1 MKQEDIKYYTF
12 NDVVNIALQKTNLK
26 QNKKDI
32 PGDAEFSL
40 NVISD
45 LTYSNIWNSF
55 IKWCIDQTELG
66 YLVNIFSFGN
76 MFYVSEKQNEGISV
90 KMTDF
95 FLREHNLRWNEAKST
110 YESLYRIKYENAQPQ
125 TEKLNYIV
133 ISTELNTKKIL
144 VQNGLNNLF
153 NSIGYLLENTSNC
166 LIDLGILGQFSC
178 NNRLVYQIPSKLKND
193 SISNKKTTIKSL
205 IDRTQKVQ
213 NKEEEKIE
221 TIDNLEENKEKETEE
236 LKEKIE
242 NDINQA
248 EKSDKAKNLIGYEGD
263 GLTEQEKLEIMN
275 AKQVIKDTLKPNNLN
290 KSSSEFKKLM
300 NEGEEQK
307 IQLENDY
314 YTDQIVASIN
324 KKKLPPV
331 KTKKI
336 IHIPMKE
343 EKWNLID
350 MFHAD
355 FKVVRVQKAKANPVL
370 FNVYSNTKAAPFTA
384 EKTQIPIAH
393 RIGSFYSLSLQNF
406 IIDKTTKSIKRLTDD
421 YFFKYRNTKFDEPA
435 TEMEEYIYIIKH
447 DNISAEKIEL
457 KKEAYKRYQNFIL
470 NSISD
475 DYIAVMKGDWL
486 FEIIKMINRVYLMKQ
501 YDILVNTSFR
511 EMTQDYKRAM
521 KTSILDYILKHPEQK
536 EKLNIPIS
544 FRRIKEYAE
553 EQVQRPSD
561 GDYDWK
567 MNWNKNKIS
576 ISNNLYIMCENATKI
591 MNYFATKLTSTS
603 YINLSDVTGDNWPT
617 VKLAKFS
624 ENQKNQIEEEKN
636 LVNEEWRK
644 YVENILKENKIYK
657 DQLII
662 YFKSISGLMSSEL
675 RKLIIGSIHQYYVF
689 IKQFKQEKY
698 ITAKEIFDSQFNPNT
713 IFQKSFIEVE
723 LKEHPSGEK
732 FTFSDELTD
741 LHTTLTDII
750 KEIIECS
757 KGVERPDNM
766 FIKNAE
772 KHSNLWEVPFEDQEV
787 TEMYNEIDSIINE
800 NLEVIAQVTDLYKP
814 FEFVM
819 KEKEEI
825 EKFIAGSPK
834 REDFKKRIQTYEEKR
849 ELLNTMPNFLYMNLI
864 KINCSELNSTIRKKI
879 EGFIYDCLKN
889 ILNTNILL
897 KSKNLGEGCEKI
909 LNDLKSSVN
918 TVKAL
923 YELENKAETNRTETI
938 PQLLNDYEDF
948 LDWVFFYLSYDTY
961 KVLEQAKDNVN
972 SFEQSIKACHD
983 SFIQI
988 EISMKSLTEVLEN
1001 QKKKFTA
1008 ELDEERAK
1016 LMEDI
1021 TKLKAEVDED
1031 REEIKNKIY
1040 GDDSTKFLDE
1050 IEKKNE
1056 WALTCQARL
1065 KEVVEKEGYLGN
1077 AFTTEDER
1085 VEQCLNDLAPMI
1097 KYFTFINKYKVVY
1110 KKQREDL
1117 LWQINFDELDEF
1129 YNQYDLF
1136 DISMHKI
1143 PTFKERIYKAKVEF
1157 ESFKLTVELARLLFP
1172 LVEIFQEEGVEERE
1186 IFSDNKIY
1194 CAEMAKFFPPNFIKE
1209 DDEDAQAAFEN
1220 LKFFDI
1226 QKFNKTL
1233 EKSKNEIEKLVEEWK
1248 IIHNMHDIEPK
1259 IVAEIDI
1266 EFVGDKYNKKEFPII
1281 NHESFE
1287 KVLKALETNIN
1298 LVDEKLKELEEPK
1311 DEIIVVKTFKEIKE
1325 MMNDMNKIIKELK
1338 NAQMNLEK
1346 LMDQNADIKKK
1357 PESFVLLKQ
1366 AEKQFRGLM
1375 EILTAKKMKIKS
1387 VYFEKDKFSNNIKEL
1402 ERLFGDI
1409 RRNLNDI

>member
-1 MKQEDIKYYTF
+1 MKQENTKFYTF
-12 NDVVNIALQKTNLK
+12 KDVVNTALQKSSTI
-26 QNKKDI
+26 QNKKDV
-32 PGDAEFSL
+32 PGDVEFSL

-55 IKWCIDQTELG
+55 TKWCIDQTELG
-66 YLVNIFSFGN
+66 YIVNIFSFGN

-90 KMTDF
+90 KLTDF
-95 FLREHNLRWNEAKST
+95 FLREHNLKWDETKST
-110 YESLYRIKYENAQPQ
+110 YESLYRNKYENTKPQ
-125 TEKLNYIV
+125 TEKLNYIY
-133 ISTELNTKKIL
+133 ISTNLNTKKIL

-153 NSIGYLLENTSNC
+153 NSIGFLFESTPNC
-166 LIDLGILGQFSC
+166 LLDLGNLGQFIC
-178 NNRLVYQIPSKLKND
+178 NNRVVYQVPSKLKGD
-193 SISNKKTTIKSL
+193 SVSNKKTTIKSL
-205 IDRTQKVQ
+205 IDRTHKGAIEEQKR
-213 NKEEEKIE
+213 NDSFH
-221 TIDNLEENKEKETEE
+221 DNELETEE

-242 NDINQA
+242 
-248 EKSDKAKNLIGYEGD
+248 KSIDLVNKEDKGKNLLQEE
-263 GLTEQEKLEIMN
+263 GLTDKEKLEIKN
-275 AKQVIKDTLKPNNLN
+275 AKSVVNEMIGNINRTNNKVLIY
-290 KSSSEFKKLM
+290 E
-300 NEGEEQK
+300 EEQK
-307 IQLENDY
+307 VALEEIEH
-314 YTDQIVASIN
+314 YTGTK
-324 KKKLPPV
+324 KKKLPPLRA
-331 KTKKI
+331 KRI
-336 IHIPMKE
+336 INIPMKE
-343 EKWNLID
+343 ERWNLKD

-355 FKVVRVQKAKANPVL
+355 FKVVRIQKAKANPVL

-406 IIDKTTKSIKRLTDD
+406 IIDKTNKSIKRLTDD
-421 YFFKYRNTKFDEPA
+421 YFFKYRNTKFEELA
-435 TEMEEYIYIIKH
+435 NEEEEYLYIIKRG
-447 DNISAEKIEL
+447 NINPEKIEL
-457 KKEAYKRYQNFIL
+457 KKEAHKRYQNFIM
-470 NSISD
+470 NSINE
-475 DYIAVMKGDWL
+475 DYIAAMKGDWL
-486 FEIIKMINRVYLMKQ
+486 VEIIKLINRVYLMKQ
-501 YDILVNTSFR
+501 YDILVNTSFG
-511 EMTQDYKRAM
+511 EMFQDYKRAM

-536 EKLNIPIS
+536 EKLNIQTS

-553 EQVQRPSD
+553 EKVTRPSD
-561 GDYDWK
+561 NDYDWK

-576 ISNNLYIMCENATKI
+576 ISNNLYIMCENATLI
-591 MNYFATKLTSTS
+591 MNYFSKYLANTS
-603 YINLSDVTGDNWPT
+603 YINLTDVIGDTWPT
-617 VKLAKFS
+617 VKLVKFS

-636 LVNEEWRK
+636 LVNEKWK
-644 YVENILKENKIYK
+644 KFVENVLKENKIYK

-675 RKLIIGSIHQYYVF
+675 RKLIIGSIQQYHEF
-689 IKQFKQEKY
+689 IKQFKQDKY
-698 ITAKEIFDSQFNPNT
+698 LTAKEIFDSQFNPET

-723 LKEHPSGEK
+723 LKESSTGDK
-732 FTFSDELTD
+732 FTFSDELTE
-741 LHTTLTDII
+741 LHTTLTNVI
-750 KEIIECS
+750 KDIIECS

-787 TEMYNEIDSIINE
+787 TEMFNEIDTIIGE
-800 NLEVIAQVTDLYKP
+800 NLEVIAQVTDLYQP

-825 EKFIAGSPK
+825 EKFIAASPK
-834 REDFKKRIQTYEEKR
+834 REDFKKRIQTYEEKKK
-849 ELLNTMPNFLYMNLI
+849 LLDTMPNFLYMNLI
-864 KINCSELNSTIRKKI
+864 KINCSELNNTIRKKI
-879 EGFIYDCLKN
+879 ESFIYDCLKS
-889 ILNTNILL
+889 ILNTNILA
-897 KSKNLGEGCEKI
+897 KSKSLGEGCEKI

-923 YELENKAETNRTETI
+923 YDLENKAETNRTETI

-972 SFEQSIKACHD
+972 SFEQSIKQCHD

-988 EISMKSLTEVLEN
+988 EMSMKSLTEVLEN

-1008 ELDEERAK
+1008 DLDEERAK

-1110 KKQREDL
+1110 KKDREDL
-1117 LWQINFDELDEF
+1117 LWQINFENLDEF

-1143 PTFKERIYKAKVEF
+1143 PTFKERINKAKLEF
-1157 ESFKLTVELARLLFP
+1157 ESFKLTVELAKIIFP
-1172 LVEIFQEEGVEERE
+1172 LVEIFQEEGVDEKE
-1186 IFSDNKIY
+1186 IYSDNKIY
-1194 CAEMAKFFPPNFIKE
+1194 CAEMAKYFPPKFIKE

-1226 QKFNKTL
+1226 QKYSKSL
-1233 EKSKNEIEKLVEEWK
+1233 EKNRAEMEKLVEEWK
-1248 IIHNMHDIEPK
+1248 IIHNMHDIEPQ
-1259 IVAEIDI
+1259 IVSEIDI
-1266 EFVGDKYNKKEFPII
+1266 EFVPDKYNKKEYPII
-1281 NHESFE
+1281 NHDSFE
-1287 KVLKALETNIN
+1287 NILKALDTNIN
-1298 LVDEKLKELEEPK
+1298 LVDKKLTELEEPK

-1325 MMNDMNKIIKELK
+1325 MMNDMYKIIKELK
-1338 NAQMNLEK
+1338 EVQFNLEK
-1346 LMDQNADIKKK
+1346 LMDQGAEIKKK

-1375 EILTAKKMKIKS
+1375 DILNAKKMKIKS
-1387 VYFEKDKFSNNIKEL
+1387 VYFEKDKFNNNLKEL
-1402 ERLFGDI
+1402 EKLFADI
-1409 RRNLNDI
+1409 KRNMTDL

>member
-1 MKQEDIKYYTF
+1 MKQENIKYYTF
-12 NDVVNIALQKTNLK
+12 KDVVNTALQKTTIL
-26 QNKKDI
+26 QNKKDV
-32 PGDAEFSL
+32 PGDVEFSL

-55 IKWCIDQTELG
+55 IKWCTDQTELG
-66 YLVNIFSFGN
+66 FVVNIFSFGN

-90 KMTDF
+90 KLTDF
-95 FLREHNLRWNEAKST
+95 FLREHNLKWDETKST
-110 YESLYRIKYENAQPQ
+110 YESLYRNKYENTKPQ
-125 TEKLNYIV
+125 VEKLNYIY
-133 ISTELNTKKIL
+133 ISTNLNTKKIL

-153 NSIGYLLENTSNC
+153 NSIGYLLESTPSC
-166 LIDLGILGQFSC
+166 LLDLGNLGQFLC
-178 NNRLVYQIPSKLKND
+178 NNRVVFQVPSKIKSD
-193 SISNKKTTIKSL
+193 SVSNKKTTIKSL
-205 IDRTQKVQ
+205 IDRTQKGLS
-213 NKEEEKIE
+213 KEERKQNEYY
-221 TIDNLEENKEKETEE
+221 TENEMDYNQKETEE

-242 NDINQA
+242 KSIDLISKEDRGKNLIGTQEEGLT
-248 EKSDKAKNLIGYEGD
+248 EKEKLEIRNAKNLIKELTGGD
-263 GLTEQEKLEIMN
+263 
-275 AKQVIKDTLKPNNLN
+275 IKSHN
-290 KSSSEFKKLM
+290 KYS
-300 NEGEEQK
+300 GREEQK
-307 IQLENDY
+307 IPTEDEY
-314 YTDQIVASIN
+314 YQEHLSVIN
-324 KKKLPPV
+324 KKKLPPLKAKRIV
-331 KTKKI
+331 N
-336 IHIPMKE
+336 IPMRE
-343 EKWNLID
+343 ERWNLID
-350 MFHAD
+350 MFHSD
-355 FKVVRVQKAKANPVL
+355 FKVVRILKAKANPVL

-406 IIDKTTKSIKRLTDD
+406 IIDKTNKSIKRLTDD
-421 YFFKYRNTKFDEPA
+421 YFFKYRNTKFEELA
-435 TEMEEYIYIIKH
+435 TEDEEYLYVIKRG
-447 DNISAEKIEL
+447 NINPEKIEL
-457 KKEAYKRYQNFIL
+457 KKEAHKRYQNFIM
-470 NSISD
+470 NSINE
-475 DYIAVMKGDWL
+475 DYIATMKGNWL
-486 FEIIKMINRVYLMKQ
+486 VEIIKLINRLYLMKE
-501 YDILVNTSFR
+501 YEILVNTSFT
-511 EMTQDYKRAM
+511 EMFQDYKKAM

-536 EKLNIPIS
+536 EKLNIQTS
-544 FRRIKEYAE
+544 FRKIKEYAE
-553 EQVQRPSD
+553 EKVTRPSD
-561 GDYDWK
+561 NDYDWK

-576 ISNNLYIMCENATKI
+576 ISNNLYIMCENATLI
-591 MNYFATKLTSTS
+591 MNYFSTFLANTS

-617 VKLAKFS
+617 IKLLKFS

-636 LVNEEWRK
+636 LVNEKWKK

-675 RKLIIGSIHQYYVF
+675 RKLIIGSIHQYYEF
-689 IKQFKQEKY
+689 IKQFKQDKY
-698 ITAKEIFDSQFNPNT
+698 LTAKEIFDSQFNPDT

-723 LKEHPSGEK
+723 LKESQNGEK
-732 FTFSDELTD
+732 FAFSDELTE
-741 LHTTLTDII
+741 LHTALTNVI
-750 KEIIECS
+750 KDIIECS

-787 TEMYNEIDSIINE
+787 TEMFNEIDTIIGE
-800 NLEVIAQVTDLYKP
+800 NLEVISQVTDLYQP

-825 EKFIAGSPK
+825 EKFIESNPK
-834 REDFKKRIQTYEEKR
+834 REDFKKRIQTYEEKK
-849 ELLNTMPNFLYMNLI
+849 LLLDTMPNFLYMNLI
-864 KINCSELNSTIRKKI
+864 KINCSELNNTIRKKI
-879 EGFIYDCLKN
+879 EGFIYDCLKS

-988 EISMKSLTEVLEN
+988 EMSMKSLTEVLEN

-1008 ELDEERAK
+1008 ELDEERTR

-1056 WALTCQARL
+1056 WALTLQARL

-1097 KYFTFINKYKVVY
+1097 KYFNFINKYKTVY
-1110 KKQREDL
+1110 KKEREDL
-1117 LWQINFDELDEF
+1117 LWQINFEDLDEF

-1143 PTFKERIYKAKVEF
+1143 PTFKERIYKAKLEF
-1157 ESFKLTVELARLLFP
+1157 ESFKLTVELAKIIFP
-1172 LVEIFQEEGVEERE
+1172 LVEIFQEEGVEEKE

-1194 CAEMAKFFPPNFIKE
+1194 CNEMAKYFPVNFIRE
-1209 DDEDAQAAFEN
+1209 EDEDAQAAFEN

-1226 QKFNKTL
+1226 QKFSKSL
-1233 EKSKNEIEKLVEEWK
+1233 EKSRPEMEKLIEEWK
-1248 IIHNMHDIEPK
+1248 IIHNMHDIEPQ
-1259 IVAEIDI
+1259 IVSEIDI
-1266 EFVGDKYNKKEFPII
+1266 EFVPDKYNKKEYPII

-1287 KVLKALETNIN
+1287 NILKALDTNIN
-1298 LVDEKLKELEEPK
+1298 LVDKKLSELEEPK

-1325 MMNDMNKIIKELK
+1325 MMNDMNKIIIELK
-1338 NAQMNLEK
+1338 EVQLNLEK
-1346 LMDQNADIKKK
+1346 LMDQNAEIKKK

-1366 AEKQFRGLM
+1366 AEKQYRGLM
-1375 EILTAKKMKIKS
+1375 DILSAKKMKIKS
-1387 VYFEKDKFSNNIKEL
+1387 VYFEKDKFVNNLKEL
-1402 ERLFGDI
+1402 EKLFGDI
-1409 RRNLNDI
+1409 KRNLNDL

>member
-1 MKQEDIKYYTF
+1 MKQENIKYYTF
-12 NDVVNIALQKTNLK
+12 KDVVNTALQKTSIL
-26 QNKKDI
+26 QSKKDV
-32 PGDAEFSL
+32 PGDVEFSL

-55 IKWCIDQTELG
+55 IKWCTDQTELG
-66 YLVNIFSFGN
+66 FVVNIFSFGN

-90 KMTDF
+90 KLTDF
-95 FLREHNLRWNEAKST
+95 FLREHNLKWDETKST
-110 YESLYRIKYENAQPQ
+110 YESLYRNKYENTKPQ
-125 TEKLNYIV
+125 VEKLNYIY
-133 ISTELNTKKIL
+133 ISTNLNTKKIL

-153 NSIGYLLENTSNC
+153 NSIGYLLESTPSC
-166 LIDLGILGQFSC
+166 LLDLGNLGQFLC
-178 NNRLVYQIPSKLKND
+178 NNRVVFQVPSKIKSD
-193 SISNKKTTIKSL
+193 SVSNKKTTIKSL
-205 IDRTQKVQ
+205 IDRTQKGLS
-213 NKEEEKIE
+213 KEERKQNEYY
-221 TIDNLEENKEKETEE
+221 TENEMDYNQKETEE

-242 NDINQA
+242 KSIDLISKEDRGKNLIGTQEEGLT
-248 EKSDKAKNLIGYEGD
+248 EKEKLEIRNAKNLIKELTGGD
-263 GLTEQEKLEIMN
+263 
-275 AKQVIKDTLKPNNLN
+275 IKSHN
-290 KSSSEFKKLM
+290 KYS
-300 NEGEEQK
+300 GREEQK
-307 IQLENDY
+307 IPTEDEY
-314 YTDQIVASIN
+314 YQGHLSVIN
-324 KKKLPPV
+324 KKKLPPLKAKRIV
-331 KTKKI
+331 N
-336 IHIPMKE
+336 IPMRE
-343 EKWNLID
+343 ERWNLID
-350 MFHAD
+350 MFHSD
-355 FKVVRVQKAKANPVL
+355 FKVVRILKAKANPVL

-406 IIDKTTKSIKRLTDD
+406 IIDKTNKSIKRLTDD
-421 YFFKYRNTKFDEPA
+421 YFFKYRNTKFEELA
-435 TEMEEYIYIIKH
+435 TEDEEYLYVIKRG
-447 DNISAEKIEL
+447 NINPEKIEL
-457 KKEAYKRYQNFIL
+457 KKEAHKRYQNFIM
-470 NSISD
+470 NSINE
-475 DYIAVMKGDWL
+475 DYIATMKGNWL
-486 FEIIKMINRVYLMKQ
+486 VEIIKLINRLYLMKE
-501 YDILVNTSFR
+501 YEILVNSSFT
-511 EMTQDYKRAM
+511 EMFQDYKKAM

-536 EKLNIPIS
+536 EKLNIQTS
-544 FRRIKEYAE
+544 FRKIKEYAE
-553 EQVQRPSD
+553 EKVTRPSD
-561 GDYDWK
+561 NDYDWK

-576 ISNNLYIMCENATKI
+576 ISNNLYIMCENATLI
-591 MNYFATKLTSTS
+591 MNYFSTFLANTS

-617 VKLAKFS
+617 IKLLKFS

-636 LVNEEWRK
+636 LVNEKWKK

-675 RKLIIGSIHQYYVF
+675 RKLIIGSIHQYYEF
-689 IKQFKQEKY
+689 IKQFKQDKY
-698 ITAKEIFDSQFNPNT
+698 LTAKEIFDSQFNPDT

-723 LKEHPSGEK
+723 LKESQNGEK
-732 FTFSDELTD
+732 FAFSDELTE
-741 LHTTLTDII
+741 LHTALTNVI
-750 KEIIECS
+750 KDIIECS

-787 TEMYNEIDSIINE
+787 TEMFNEIDTIIGE
-800 NLEVIAQVTDLYKP
+800 NLEVISQVTDLYQP

-825 EKFIAGSPK
+825 EKFIESNPK
-834 REDFKKRIQTYEEKR
+834 REDFKKRIQTYEEKK
-849 ELLNTMPNFLYMNLI
+849 LLLDTMPNFLYMNLI
-864 KINCSELNSTIRKKI
+864 KINCSELNNTIRKKI
-879 EGFIYDCLKN
+879 EGFIYDCLKS

-988 EISMKSLTEVLEN
+988 EMSMKSLTEVLEN

-1008 ELDEERAK
+1008 ELDEERTR

-1056 WALTCQARL
+1056 WALTLQARL

-1097 KYFTFINKYKVVY
+1097 KYFNFINKYKTVY
-1110 KKQREDL
+1110 KKEREDL
-1117 LWQINFDELDEF
+1117 LWQINFEDLDEF

-1143 PTFKERIYKAKVEF
+1143 PTFKERIYKAKLEF
-1157 ESFKLTVELARLLFP
+1157 ESFKLTVELAKIIFP
-1172 LVEIFQEEGVEERE
+1172 LVEIFQEEGVEEKE

-1194 CAEMAKFFPPNFIKE
+1194 CNEMAKYFPVNFIRE
-1209 DDEDAQAAFEN
+1209 EDEDAQAAFEN

-1226 QKFNKTL
+1226 QKFSKSL
-1233 EKSKNEIEKLVEEWK
+1233 EKSRPEMEKLIEEWK
-1248 IIHNMHDIEPK
+1248 IIHNMHDIEPQ
-1259 IVAEIDI
+1259 IVSEIDI
-1266 EFVGDKYNKKEFPII
+1266 EFVPDKYNKKEYPII

-1287 KVLKALETNIN
+1287 NILKALDTNIN
-1298 LVDEKLKELEEPK
+1298 LVDKKLSELEEPK

-1325 MMNDMNKIIKELK
+1325 MMNDMNKIIIELK
-1338 NAQMNLEK
+1338 EVQLNLEK
-1346 LMDQNADIKKK
+1346 LMDQNAEIKKK

-1366 AEKQFRGLM
+1366 AEKQYRGLM
-1375 EILTAKKMKIKS
+1375 DILSAKKMKIKS
-1387 VYFEKDKFSNNIKEL
+1387 VYFEKDKFVNNLKEL
-1402 ERLFGDI
+1402 EKLFGDI
-1409 RRNLNDI
+1409 KRNLNDL

>member
-1 MKQEDIKYYTF
+1 MKQENIKYYTF
-12 NDVVNIALQKTNLK
+12 KDVVNTALQKTSIL
-26 QNKKDI
+26 QNKKDV
-32 PGDAEFSL
+32 PGDVEFSL

-55 IKWCIDQTELG
+55 IKWCTDQTELG
-66 YLVNIFSFGN
+66 FVVNIFSFGN

-90 KMTDF
+90 KLTDF
-95 FLREHNLRWNEAKST
+95 FLREHNLKWDETKST
-110 YESLYRIKYENAQPQ
+110 YESLYRNKYENTKPQ
-125 TEKLNYIV
+125 VEKLNYIY
-133 ISTELNTKKIL
+133 ISTNLNTKKIL

-153 NSIGYLLENTSNC
+153 NSIGYLLESTPSC
-166 LIDLGILGQFSC
+166 LLDLGNLGQFLC
-178 NNRLVYQIPSKLKND
+178 NNRVVFQVPSKIKSD
-193 SISNKKTTIKSL
+193 SVSNKKTTIKSL
-205 IDRTQKVQ
+205 IDRTQKGLS
-213 NKEEEKIE
+213 KEERKQNEYY
-221 TIDNLEENKEKETEE
+221 TENEMDYNQKETEE

-242 NDINQA
+242 KSIDLISKEDRGKNLIGTQEEGLT
-248 EKSDKAKNLIGYEGD
+248 EKEKLEIRNAKNLIKELTGGD
-263 GLTEQEKLEIMN
+263 
-275 AKQVIKDTLKPNNLN
+275 IKSHN
-290 KSSSEFKKLM
+290 KYS
-300 NEGEEQK
+300 GREEQK
-307 IQLENDY
+307 IPTEDEY
-314 YTDQIVASIN
+314 YQEHLSVTN
-324 KKKLPPV
+324 KKKLPPLKAKRIV
-331 KTKKI
+331 N
-336 IHIPMKE
+336 IPMRE
-343 EKWNLID
+343 ERWNLID
-350 MFHAD
+350 MFHSD
-355 FKVVRVQKAKANPVL
+355 FKVVRILKAKANPVL

-406 IIDKTTKSIKRLTDD
+406 IIDKTNKSIKRLTDD
-421 YFFKYRNTKFDEPA
+421 YFFKYRNTKFEELA
-435 TEMEEYIYIIKH
+435 TEDEEYLYVIKRG
-447 DNISAEKIEL
+447 NINPEKIEL
-457 KKEAYKRYQNFIL
+457 KKEAHKRYQNFIM
-470 NSISD
+470 NSINE
-475 DYIAVMKGDWL
+475 DYIATMKGNWL
-486 FEIIKMINRVYLMKQ
+486 VEIIKLINRLYLMKE
-501 YDILVNTSFR
+501 YEILVNSSFT
-511 EMTQDYKRAM
+511 EMFQDYKKAM

-536 EKLNIPIS
+536 EKLNIQTS
-544 FRRIKEYAE
+544 FRKIKEYAE
-553 EQVQRPSD
+553 EKVTRPSD
-561 GDYDWK
+561 NDYDWK

-576 ISNNLYIMCENATKI
+576 ISNNLYIMCENATLI
-591 MNYFATKLTSTS
+591 MNYFSTFLANTS

-617 VKLAKFS
+617 IKLLKFS

-636 LVNEEWRK
+636 LVNEKWKK

-675 RKLIIGSIHQYYVF
+675 RKLIIGSIHQYYEF
-689 IKQFKQEKY
+689 IKQFKQDKY
-698 ITAKEIFDSQFNPNT
+698 LTAKEIFDSQFNPDT

-723 LKEHPSGEK
+723 LKESQNGEK
-732 FTFSDELTD
+732 FAFSDELTE
-741 LHTTLTDII
+741 LHTALTNVI
-750 KEIIECS
+750 KDIIECS

-787 TEMYNEIDSIINE
+787 TEMFNEIDTIIGE
-800 NLEVIAQVTDLYKP
+800 NLEVISQVTDLYQP

-825 EKFIAGSPK
+825 EKFIESNPK
-834 REDFKKRIQTYEEKR
+834 REDFKKRIQTYEEKK
-849 ELLNTMPNFLYMNLI
+849 LLLDTMPNFLYMNLI
-864 KINCSELNSTIRKKI
+864 KINCSELNNTIRKKI
-879 EGFIYDCLKN
+879 EGFIYDCLKS

-988 EISMKSLTEVLEN
+988 EMSMKSLTEVLEN

-1008 ELDEERAK
+1008 ELDEERTR

-1056 WALTCQARL
+1056 WALTLQARL

-1097 KYFTFINKYKVVY
+1097 KYFNFINKYKTVY
-1110 KKQREDL
+1110 KKEREDL
-1117 LWQINFDELDEF
+1117 LWQINFEDLDEF

-1143 PTFKERIYKAKVEF
+1143 PTFKERIYKAKLEF
-1157 ESFKLTVELARLLFP
+1157 ESFKLTVELAKIIFP
-1172 LVEIFQEEGVEERE
+1172 LVEIFQEEGVEEKE

-1194 CAEMAKFFPPNFIKE
+1194 CNEMAKYFPVNFIRE
-1209 DDEDAQAAFEN
+1209 EDEDAQAAFEN

-1226 QKFNKTL
+1226 QKYSKSL
-1233 EKSKNEIEKLVEEWK
+1233 EKSRPEMEKLIEEWK
-1248 IIHNMHDIEPK
+1248 IIHNMHDIEPQ
-1259 IVAEIDI
+1259 IVSEIDI
-1266 EFVGDKYNKKEFPII
+1266 EFVPDKYNKKEYPII

-1287 KVLKALETNIN
+1287 NILKALDTNIN
-1298 LVDEKLKELEEPK
+1298 LVDKKLSELEEPK

-1325 MMNDMNKIIKELK
+1325 MMNDMNKIIIELK
-1338 NAQMNLEK
+1338 EVQLNLEK
-1346 LMDQNADIKKK
+1346 LMDQNAEIKKK

-1366 AEKQFRGLM
+1366 AEKQYRGLM
-1375 EILTAKKMKIKS
+1375 DILSVKKMKIKS
-1387 VYFEKDKFSNNIKEL
+1387 VYFEKDKFVNNLKEL
-1402 ERLFGDI
+1402 EKLFGDI
-1409 RRNLNDI
+1409 KRNLNDL

>member
-1 MKQEDIKYYTF
+1 MKQENIKYYTF
-12 NDVVNIALQKTNLK
+12 KDVVNTALQKTSIL
-26 QNKKDI
+26 QSKKDV
-32 PGDAEFSL
+32 PGDVEFSL

-55 IKWCIDQTELG
+55 IKWCTDQTELG
-66 YLVNIFSFGN
+66 FVVNIFSFGN

-90 KMTDF
+90 KLTDF
-95 FLREHNLRWNEAKST
+95 FLREHNLKWDETKST
-110 YESLYRIKYENAQPQ
+110 YESLYRNKYENTKPQ
-125 TEKLNYIV
+125 VEKLNYIY
-133 ISTELNTKKIL
+133 ISTNLNTKKIL

-153 NSIGYLLENTSNC
+153 NSIGYLLESTPSC
-166 LIDLGILGQFSC
+166 LLDLGNLGQFLC
-178 NNRLVYQIPSKLKND
+178 NNRVVFQVPSKIKSD
-193 SISNKKTTIKSL
+193 SVSNKKTTIKSL
-205 IDRTQKVQ
+205 IDRTQKGLS
-213 NKEEEKIE
+213 KEERKQNEYY
-221 TIDNLEENKEKETEE
+221 TENEMDYNQKETEE

-242 NDINQA
+242 KSIDLISKEDRGKNLIGTQEEGLT
-248 EKSDKAKNLIGYEGD
+248 EKEKLEIRNAKNLIKELTGGD
-263 GLTEQEKLEIMN
+263 
-275 AKQVIKDTLKPNNLN
+275 IKSHN
-290 KSSSEFKKLM
+290 KYS
-300 NEGEEQK
+300 GREEQK
-307 IQLENDY
+307 IPTEDEY
-314 YTDQIVASIN
+314 YQEHLSVIN
-324 KKKLPPV
+324 KKKLPPLKAKRIV
-331 KTKKI
+331 N
-336 IHIPMKE
+336 IPMRE
-343 EKWNLID
+343 ERWNLID
-350 MFHAD
+350 MFHSD
-355 FKVVRVQKAKANPVL
+355 FKVVRILKAKANPVL

-406 IIDKTTKSIKRLTDD
+406 IIDKTNKSIKRLTDD
-421 YFFKYRNTKFDEPA
+421 YFFKYRNTKFEELA
-435 TEMEEYIYIIKH
+435 TEDEEYLYVIKRG
-447 DNISAEKIEL
+447 NINPEKIEL
-457 KKEAYKRYQNFIL
+457 KKEAHKRYQNFIM
-470 NSISD
+470 NSINE
-475 DYIAVMKGDWL
+475 DYIATMKGNWL
-486 FEIIKMINRVYLMKQ
+486 VEIIKLINRLYLMKE
-501 YDILVNTSFR
+501 YEILVNTSFT
-511 EMTQDYKRAM
+511 EMFQDYKKAM

-536 EKLNIPIS
+536 EKLNIQTS
-544 FRRIKEYAE
+544 FRKIKEYAE
-553 EQVQRPSD
+553 EKVTRPSD
-561 GDYDWK
+561 NDYDWK

-576 ISNNLYIMCENATKI
+576 ISNNLYIMCENATLI
-591 MNYFATKLTSTS
+591 MNYFSTFLANTS

-617 VKLAKFS
+617 IKLLKFS

-636 LVNEEWRK
+636 LVNEKWKK

-675 RKLIIGSIHQYYVF
+675 RKLIIGSIHQYYEF
-689 IKQFKQEKY
+689 IKQFKQDKY
-698 ITAKEIFDSQFNPNT
+698 LTAKEIFDSQFNPDT

-723 LKEHPSGEK
+723 LKESQNGEK
-732 FTFSDELTD
+732 FAFSDELTE
-741 LHTTLTDII
+741 LHTALTNVI
-750 KEIIECS
+750 KDIIECS

-787 TEMYNEIDSIINE
+787 TEMFNEIDTIIGE
-800 NLEVIAQVTDLYKP
+800 NLEVISQVTDLYQP

-825 EKFIAGSPK
+825 EKFIESNPK
-834 REDFKKRIQTYEEKR
+834 REDFKKRIQTYEEKK
-849 ELLNTMPNFLYMNLI
+849 LLLDTMPNFLYMNLI
-864 KINCSELNSTIRKKI
+864 KINCSELNNTIRKKI
-879 EGFIYDCLKN
+879 EGFIYDCLKS

-988 EISMKSLTEVLEN
+988 EMSMKSLTEVLEN

-1008 ELDEERAK
+1008 ELDEERTR

-1056 WALTCQARL
+1056 WALTLQARL

-1097 KYFTFINKYKVVY
+1097 KYFNFINKYKTVY
-1110 KKQREDL
+1110 KKEREDL
-1117 LWQINFDELDEF
+1117 LWQINFEDLDEF

-1143 PTFKERIYKAKVEF
+1143 PTFKERIYKAKLEF
-1157 ESFKLTVELARLLFP
+1157 ESFKLTVELAKIIFP
-1172 LVEIFQEEGVEERE
+1172 LVEIFQEEGVEEKE

-1194 CAEMAKFFPPNFIKE
+1194 CNEMAKYFPVNFIRE
-1209 DDEDAQAAFEN
+1209 EDEDAQAAFEN

-1226 QKFNKTL
+1226 QKFSKSL
-1233 EKSKNEIEKLVEEWK
+1233 EKSRPEMEKLIEEWK
-1248 IIHNMHDIEPK
+1248 IIHNMHDIEPQ
-1259 IVAEIDI
+1259 IVSEIDI
-1266 EFVGDKYNKKEFPII
+1266 EFVPDKYNKKEYPII

-1287 KVLKALETNIN
+1287 NILKALDTNIN
-1298 LVDEKLKELEEPK
+1298 LVDKKLSELEEPK

-1325 MMNDMNKIIKELK
+1325 MMNDMNKIIIELK
-1338 NAQMNLEK
+1338 EVQLNLEK
-1346 LMDQNADIKKK
+1346 LMDQNAEIKKK

-1366 AEKQFRGLM
+1366 AEKQYRGLM
-1375 EILTAKKMKIKS
+1375 DILSAKKMKIKS
-1387 VYFEKDKFSNNIKEL
+1387 VYFEKDKFVNNLKEL
-1402 ERLFGDI
+1402 EKLFGDI
-1409 RRNLNDI
+1409 KRNLNDL

>member
-1 MKQEDIKYYTF
+1 MKQENIKYYTF
-12 NDVVNIALQKTNLK
+12 KDVVNTALQKTSIL
-26 QNKKDI
+26 QSKKDV
-32 PGDAEFSL
+32 PGDVEFSL

-55 IKWCIDQTELG
+55 IKWCTDQTELG
-66 YLVNIFSFGN
+66 FVVNIFSFGN

-90 KMTDF
+90 KLTDF
-95 FLREHNLRWNEAKST
+95 FLREHNLKWDETKST
-110 YESLYRIKYENAQPQ
+110 YESLYRNKYENTKPQ
-125 TEKLNYIV
+125 VEKLNYIY
-133 ISTELNTKKIL
+133 ISTNLNTKKIL

-153 NSIGYLLENTSNC
+153 NSIGYLLESTPSC
-166 LIDLGILGQFSC
+166 LLDLGNLGQFLC
-178 NNRLVYQIPSKLKND
+178 NNRVVFQVPSKIKSD
-193 SISNKKTTIKSL
+193 SVSNKKTTIKSL
-205 IDRTQKVQ
+205 IDRTQKGLS
-213 NKEEEKIE
+213 KEERKQNEYY
-221 TIDNLEENKEKETEE
+221 TENEMDYNQKETEE

-242 NDINQA
+242 KSIDLISKEDRGKNLIGTQEEGLT
-248 EKSDKAKNLIGYEGD
+248 EKEKLEIRNAKNLIKELTGGD
-263 GLTEQEKLEIMN
+263 
-275 AKQVIKDTLKPNNLN
+275 IKSHN
-290 KSSSEFKKLM
+290 KYS
-300 NEGEEQK
+300 GREEQK
-307 IQLENDY
+307 IPTEDEY
-314 YTDQIVASIN
+314 YQEHLSVTN
-324 KKKLPPV
+324 KKKLPPLKAKRIV
-331 KTKKI
+331 N
-336 IHIPMKE
+336 IPMRE
-343 EKWNLID
+343 ERWNLID
-350 MFHAD
+350 MLHSD
-355 FKVVRVQKAKANPVL
+355 FKVVRILKAKANPVL

-406 IIDKTTKSIKRLTDD
+406 IIDKTNKSIKRLTDD
-421 YFFKYRNTKFDEPA
+421 YFFKYRNTKFEELA
-435 TEMEEYIYIIKH
+435 TEDEEYLYVIKRG
-447 DNISAEKIEL
+447 NINPEKIEL
-457 KKEAYKRYQNFIL
+457 KKEAHKRYQNFIM
-470 NSISD
+470 NSINE
-475 DYIAVMKGDWL
+475 DYIATMKGNWL
-486 FEIIKMINRVYLMKQ
+486 VEIIKLINRLYLMKE
-501 YDILVNTSFR
+501 YEILVNSSFT
-511 EMTQDYKRAM
+511 EMFQDYKKAM

-536 EKLNIPIS
+536 EKLNIQTS
-544 FRRIKEYAE
+544 FRKIKEYAE
-553 EQVQRPSD
+553 EKVARPSD
-561 GDYDWK
+561 NDYDWK

-576 ISNNLYIMCENATKI
+576 ISNNLYIMCENATLI
-591 MNYFATKLTSTS
+591 MNYFSTFLANTS

-617 VKLAKFS
+617 IKLLKFS

-636 LVNEEWRK
+636 LVNEKWKK

-675 RKLIIGSIHQYYVF
+675 RKLIIGSIHQYYEF
-689 IKQFKQEKY
+689 IKQFKQDKY
-698 ITAKEIFDSQFNPNT
+698 LTAKEIFDSQFNPDT

-723 LKEHPSGEK
+723 LKESQNGEK
-732 FTFSDELTD
+732 FAFSDELTE
-741 LHTTLTDII
+741 LHTALTNVI
-750 KEIIECS
+750 KDIIECS

-787 TEMYNEIDSIINE
+787 TEMFNEIDTIIGE
-800 NLEVIAQVTDLYKP
+800 NLEVISQVTDLYQP

-825 EKFIAGSPK
+825 EKFIESNPK
-834 REDFKKRIQTYEEKR
+834 REDFKKRIQTYEEKK
-849 ELLNTMPNFLYMNLI
+849 LLLDTMPNFLYMNLI
-864 KINCSELNSTIRKKI
+864 KINCSELNNTIRKKI
-879 EGFIYDCLKN
+879 EGFIYDCLKS

-988 EISMKSLTEVLEN
+988 EMSMKSLTEVLEN

-1008 ELDEERAK
+1008 ELDEERTR

-1056 WALTCQARL
+1056 WALTLQARL

-1097 KYFTFINKYKVVY
+1097 KYFNFINKYKTVY
-1110 KKQREDL
+1110 KKEREDL
-1117 LWQINFDELDEF
+1117 LWQINFEDLDEF

-1143 PTFKERIYKAKVEF
+1143 PTFKERIYKAKLEF
-1157 ESFKLTVELARLLFP
+1157 ESFKLTVELAKIIFP
-1172 LVEIFQEEGVEERE
+1172 LVEIFQEEGVEEKE

-1194 CAEMAKFFPPNFIKE
+1194 CNEMAKYFPVNFIRE
-1209 DDEDAQAAFEN
+1209 EDEDAQAAFEN

-1226 QKFNKTL
+1226 QKFSKSL
-1233 EKSKNEIEKLVEEWK
+1233 EKSRPEMEKLIEEWK
-1248 IIHNMHDIEPK
+1248 IIHNMHDIEPQ
-1259 IVAEIDI
+1259 IVSEIDI
-1266 EFVGDKYNKKEFPII
+1266 EFVPDKYNKKEYPII
-1281 NHESFE
+1281 NHEPFE
-1287 KVLKALETNIN
+1287 NILKALDTNIN
-1298 LVDEKLKELEEPK
+1298 LVDKKLSELEEPK

-1325 MMNDMNKIIKELK
+1325 MMNDMNKIIIELK
-1338 NAQMNLEK
+1338 EVQLNLEK
-1346 LMDQNADIKKK
+1346 LMDQNAEIKKK

-1366 AEKQFRGLM
+1366 AEKQYRGLM
-1375 EILTAKKMKIKS
+1375 DILSAKKMKIKS
-1387 VYFEKDKFSNNIKEL
+1387 VYFEKDKFVNNLKEL
-1402 ERLFGDI
+1402 EKLFGDI
-1409 RRNLNDI
+1409 KRNLNDL

>member
-1 MKQEDIKYYTF
+1 MKQENIKYYTF
-12 NDVVNIALQKTNLK
+12 KDVVNTALQKTSIL
-26 QNKKDI
+26 QNKKDV
-32 PGDAEFSL
+32 PGDVEFSL

-55 IKWCIDQTELG
+55 IKWCTDQTELG
-66 YLVNIFSFGN
+66 FVVNIFSFGN

-90 KMTDF
+90 KLTDF
-95 FLREHNLRWNEAKST
+95 FLREHNLKWDETKST
-110 YESLYRIKYENAQPQ
+110 YESLYRNKYENTKPQ
-125 TEKLNYIV
+125 VEKLNYIY
-133 ISTELNTKKIL
+133 ISTNLNTKKIL

-153 NSIGYLLENTSNC
+153 NSIGYLLESTPSC
-166 LIDLGILGQFSC
+166 LLDLGNLGQFLC
-178 NNRLVYQIPSKLKND
+178 NNRVVFQVPSKIKSD
-193 SISNKKTTIKSL
+193 SVSNKKTTIKSL
-205 IDRTQKVQ
+205 IDRTQKGLS
-213 NKEEEKIE
+213 KEERKQNEYY
-221 TIDNLEENKEKETEE
+221 TENEMDYNQKETEE

-242 NDINQA
+242 KSIDLISKEDRGKNLIGTQEEGLT
-248 EKSDKAKNLIGYEGD
+248 EKEKLEIRNAKNLIKELTGGD
-263 GLTEQEKLEIMN
+263 
-275 AKQVIKDTLKPNNLN
+275 IKSHN
-290 KSSSEFKKLM
+290 KYS
-300 NEGEEQK
+300 GREEQK
-307 IQLENDY
+307 IPTEDEY
-314 YTDQIVASIN
+314 YQEHLSVIN
-324 KKKLPPV
+324 KKKLPPLKAKRIV
-331 KTKKI
+331 N
-336 IHIPMKE
+336 IPMRE
-343 EKWNLID
+343 ERWNLID
-350 MFHAD
+350 MFHSD
-355 FKVVRVQKAKANPVL
+355 FKVVRILKAKANPVL

-406 IIDKTTKSIKRLTDD
+406 IIDKTNKSIKRLTDD
-421 YFFKYRNTKFDEPA
+421 YFFKYRNTKFEELA
-435 TEMEEYIYIIKH
+435 TEDEEYLYVIKRG
-447 DNISAEKIEL
+447 NINPEKIEL
-457 KKEAYKRYQNFIL
+457 KKEAHKRYQNFIM
-470 NSISD
+470 NSINE
-475 DYIAVMKGDWL
+475 DYIATMKGNWL
-486 FEIIKMINRVYLMKQ
+486 VEIIKLINRLYLMKE
-501 YDILVNTSFR
+501 YEILVNSSFT
-511 EMTQDYKRAM
+511 EMFQDYKKAM

-536 EKLNIPIS
+536 EKLNIQTS
-544 FRRIKEYAE
+544 FRKIKEYAE
-553 EQVQRPSD
+553 EKVTRPSD
-561 GDYDWK
+561 NDYDWK

-576 ISNNLYIMCENATKI
+576 ISNNLYIMCENATLI
-591 MNYFATKLTSTS
+591 MNYFSTFLANTS

-617 VKLAKFS
+617 IKLLKFS

-636 LVNEEWRK
+636 LVNEKWKK

-675 RKLIIGSIHQYYVF
+675 RKLIIGSIHQYYEF
-689 IKQFKQEKY
+689 IKQFKQDKY
-698 ITAKEIFDSQFNPNT
+698 LTAKEIFDSQFNPDT

-723 LKEHPSGEK
+723 LKESQNGEK
-732 FTFSDELTD
+732 FAFSDELTE
-741 LHTTLTDII
+741 LHTALTNVI
-750 KEIIECS
+750 KDIIECS

-787 TEMYNEIDSIINE
+787 TEMFNEIDTIIGE
-800 NLEVIAQVTDLYKP
+800 NLEVISQVTDLYQP

-825 EKFIAGSPK
+825 EKFIESNPK
-834 REDFKKRIQTYEEKR
+834 REDFKKRIQTYEEKK
-849 ELLNTMPNFLYMNLI
+849 LLLDTMPNFLYMNLI
-864 KINCSELNSTIRKKI
+864 KINCSELNNTIRKKI
-879 EGFIYDCLKN
+879 EGFIYDCLKS

-988 EISMKSLTEVLEN
+988 EMSMKSLTEVLEN

-1008 ELDEERAK
+1008 ELDEERTR

-1056 WALTCQARL
+1056 WALTLQARL

-1097 KYFTFINKYKVVY
+1097 KYFNFINKYKTVY
-1110 KKQREDL
+1110 KKEREDL
-1117 LWQINFDELDEF
+1117 LWQINFEDLDEF

-1143 PTFKERIYKAKVEF
+1143 PTFKERIYKAKLEF
-1157 ESFKLTVELARLLFP
+1157 ESFKLTVELAKIIFP
-1172 LVEIFQEEGVEERE
+1172 LVEIFQEEGVEEKE

-1194 CAEMAKFFPPNFIKE
+1194 CNEMAKYFPVNFIRE
-1209 DDEDAQAAFEN
+1209 EDEDAQAAFEN

-1226 QKFNKTL
+1226 QKFSKSL
-1233 EKSKNEIEKLVEEWK
+1233 EKSRPEMEKLIEEWK
-1248 IIHNMHDIEPK
+1248 IIHNMHDIEPQ
-1259 IVAEIDI
+1259 IVSEIDI
-1266 EFVGDKYNKKEFPII
+1266 EFVPDKYNKKEYPII

-1287 KVLKALETNIN
+1287 NILKALDTNIN
-1298 LVDEKLKELEEPK
+1298 LVDKKLSELEEPK

-1325 MMNDMNKIIKELK
+1325 MMNDMNKIIIELK
-1338 NAQMNLEK
+1338 EVQLNLEK
-1346 LMDQNADIKKK
+1346 LMDQNAEIKKK

-1366 AEKQFRGLM
+1366 AEKQYRGLM
-1375 EILTAKKMKIKS
+1375 DILSAKKMKIKS
-1387 VYFEKDKFSNNIKEL
+1387 VYFEKDKFVNNLKEL
-1402 ERLFGDI
+1402 EKLFGDI
-1409 RRNLNDI
+1409 KRNLNDL

>member
-1 MKQEDIKYYTF
+1 MKQENIKYYTF
-12 NDVVNIALQKTNLK
+12 KDVVNTALQKTSIL
-26 QNKKDI
+26 QSKKDV
-32 PGDAEFSL
+32 PGDVEFSL

-55 IKWCIDQTELG
+55 IKWCTDQTELG
-66 YLVNIFSFGN
+66 FVVNIFSFGN

-90 KMTDF
+90 KLTDF
-95 FLREHNLRWNEAKST
+95 FLREHNLKWDETKST
-110 YESLYRIKYENAQPQ
+110 YESLYRNKYENTKPQ
-125 TEKLNYIV
+125 VEKLNYIY
-133 ISTELNTKKIL
+133 ISTNLNTKKIL

-153 NSIGYLLENTSNC
+153 NSIGYLLESTPSC
-166 LIDLGILGQFSC
+166 LLDLGNLGQFLC
-178 NNRLVYQIPSKLKND
+178 DNRVVFQVPSKIKSD
-193 SISNKKTTIKSL
+193 SVSNKKTTIKSL
-205 IDRTQKVQ
+205 IDRTQKGLS
-213 NKEEEKIE
+213 KEERKQNEYY
-221 TIDNLEENKEKETEE
+221 TENEMDYNQKETEE

-242 NDINQA
+242 KSIDLISKEDRGKNLIGTQEEGLT
-248 EKSDKAKNLIGYEGD
+248 EKEKLEIRNAKNLIKELTGGD
-263 GLTEQEKLEIMN
+263 
-275 AKQVIKDTLKPNNLN
+275 N
-290 KSSSEFKKLM
+290 KSHNKYS
-300 NEGEEQK
+300 GREEQK
-307 IQLENDY
+307 IPTEDEY
-314 YTDQIVASIN
+314 YQEHLSVTN
-324 KKKLPPV
+324 KKKLPPLKAKRIV
-331 KTKKI
+331 N
-336 IHIPMKE
+336 IPMRE
-343 EKWNLID
+343 ERWNLID
-350 MFHAD
+350 MFHSD
-355 FKVVRVQKAKANPVL
+355 FKVVRILKAKANPVL

-406 IIDKTTKSIKRLTDD
+406 IIDKTNKSIKRLTDD
-421 YFFKYRNTKFDEPA
+421 YFFKYRNTKFEELA
-435 TEMEEYIYIIKH
+435 TEDEEYLYVIKRG
-447 DNISAEKIEL
+447 NINPEKIEL
-457 KKEAYKRYQNFIL
+457 KKEAHKRYQNFIM
-470 NSISD
+470 NSINE
-475 DYIAVMKGDWL
+475 DYIATMKGNWL
-486 FEIIKMINRVYLMKQ
+486 VEIIKLINRLYLMKE
-501 YDILVNTSFR
+501 YEILVNSSFT
-511 EMTQDYKRAM
+511 EMFQDYKKAM

-536 EKLNIPIS
+536 EKLNIQTS
-544 FRRIKEYAE
+544 FRKIKEYAE
-553 EQVQRPSD
+553 EKVTRPSD
-561 GDYDWK
+561 NDYDWK

-576 ISNNLYIMCENATKI
+576 ISNNLYIMCENATLI
-591 MNYFATKLTSTS
+591 MNYFSTFLANTS

-617 VKLAKFS
+617 IKLLKFS

-636 LVNEEWRK
+636 LVNEKWKK

-675 RKLIIGSIHQYYVF
+675 RKLIIGSIHQYYEF
-689 IKQFKQEKY
+689 IKQFKQDKY
-698 ITAKEIFDSQFNPNT
+698 LTAKEIFDSQFNPDT

-723 LKEHPSGEK
+723 LKESQNGEK
-732 FTFSDELTD
+732 FAFSDELTE
-741 LHTTLTDII
+741 LHTALTNVI
-750 KEIIECS
+750 KDIIECS

-787 TEMYNEIDSIINE
+787 TEMFNEIDTIIGE
-800 NLEVIAQVTDLYKP
+800 NLEVISQVTDLYQP

-825 EKFIAGSPK
+825 EKFIESNPK
-834 REDFKKRIQTYEEKR
+834 REDFKKRIQTYEEKK
-849 ELLNTMPNFLYMNLI
+849 LLLDTMPNFLYMNLI
-864 KINCSELNSTIRKKI
+864 KINCSELNNTIRKKI
-879 EGFIYDCLKN
+879 EGFIYDCLKS

-988 EISMKSLTEVLEN
+988 EMSMKSLTEVLEN

-1008 ELDEERAK
+1008 ELDEERTR

-1056 WALTCQARL
+1056 WALTLQARL

-1097 KYFTFINKYKVVY
+1097 KYFNFINKYKTVY
-1110 KKQREDL
+1110 KKEREDL
-1117 LWQINFDELDEF
+1117 LWQINFEDLDEF

-1143 PTFKERIYKAKVEF
+1143 PTFKERIYKAKLEF
-1157 ESFKLTVELARLLFP
+1157 ESFKLTVELAKIIFP
-1172 LVEIFQEEGVEERE
+1172 LVEIFQEEGVEEKE

-1194 CAEMAKFFPPNFIKE
+1194 CNEMAKYFPVNFIRE
-1209 DDEDAQAAFEN
+1209 EDEDAQAAFEN

-1226 QKFNKTL
+1226 QKFSKSL
-1233 EKSKNEIEKLVEEWK
+1233 EKSRPEMEKLIEEWK
-1248 IIHNMHDIEPK
+1248 IIHNMHDIEPQ
-1259 IVAEIDI
+1259 IVSEIDI
-1266 EFVGDKYNKKEFPII
+1266 EFVPDKYNKKEYPII

-1287 KVLKALETNIN
+1287 NILKALDTNIN
-1298 LVDEKLKELEEPK
+1298 LVDKKLSELEEPK

-1325 MMNDMNKIIKELK
+1325 MMNDMNKIIIELK
-1338 NAQMNLEK
+1338 EVQLNLEK
-1346 LMDQNADIKKK
+1346 LMDQNAEIKKK

-1366 AEKQFRGLM
+1366 AEKQYRGLM
-1375 EILTAKKMKIKS
+1375 DILSAKKMKIKS
-1387 VYFEKDKFSNNIKEL
+1387 VYFEKDKFVNNLKEL
-1402 ERLFGDI
+1402 EKLFGDI
-1409 RRNLNDI
+1409 KRNLNDL

>member
-1 MKQEDIKYYTF
+1 MKQENIKYYTF
-12 NDVVNIALQKTNLK
+12 KDVVNTALQKTSIL
-26 QNKKDI
+26 QSKKDV
-32 PGDAEFSL
+32 PGDVEFSL

-55 IKWCIDQTELG
+55 IKWCTDQTELG
-66 YLVNIFSFGN
+66 FVVNIFSFGN

-90 KMTDF
+90 KLTDF
-95 FLREHNLRWNEAKST
+95 FLREHNLKWDETKST
-110 YESLYRIKYENAQPQ
+110 YESLYRNKYENTKPQ
-125 TEKLNYIV
+125 VEKLNYIY
-133 ISTELNTKKIL
+133 ISTNLNTKKIL

-153 NSIGYLLENTSNC
+153 NSIGYLLESTPSC
-166 LIDLGILGQFSC
+166 LLDLGNLGQFLC
-178 NNRLVYQIPSKLKND
+178 NNRVVFQVPSKIKSD
-193 SISNKKTTIKSL
+193 SVSNKKTTIKSL
-205 IDRTQKVQ
+205 IDRTQKGLS
-213 NKEEEKIE
+213 KEERKQNEYY
-221 TIDNLEENKEKETEE
+221 TENEMDYNQKETEE

-242 NDINQA
+242 KSIDLISKEDRGKNLIGTQEEGLT
-248 EKSDKAKNLIGYEGD
+248 EKEKLEIRNAKNLIKELTGGD
-263 GLTEQEKLEIMN
+263 IN
-275 AKQVIKDTLKPNNLN
+275 IHN
-290 KSSSEFKKLM
+290 KYS
-300 NEGEEQK
+300 GREEQK
-307 IQLENDY
+307 IPTEDEY
-314 YTDQIVASIN
+314 YQEHLSVTN
-324 KKKLPPV
+324 KKKLPPLKAKRIV
-331 KTKKI
+331 N
-336 IHIPMKE
+336 IPMRE
-343 EKWNLID
+343 ERWNLID
-350 MFHAD
+350 MFHSD
-355 FKVVRVQKAKANPVL
+355 FKVVRILKAKANPVL

-406 IIDKTTKSIKRLTDD
+406 IIDKTNKSIKRLTDD
-421 YFFKYRNTKFDEPA
+421 YFFKYRNTKFEELA
-435 TEMEEYIYIIKH
+435 TEDEEYLYVIKRG
-447 DNISAEKIEL
+447 NINPEKIEL
-457 KKEAYKRYQNFIL
+457 KKEAHKRYQNFIM
-470 NSISD
+470 NSINE
-475 DYIAVMKGDWL
+475 DYIATMKGNWL
-486 FEIIKMINRVYLMKQ
+486 VEIIKLINRLYLMKE
-501 YDILVNTSFR
+501 YEILVNSSFT
-511 EMTQDYKRAM
+511 EMFQDYKKAM

-536 EKLNIPIS
+536 EKLNIQTS
-544 FRRIKEYAE
+544 FRKIKEYAE
-553 EQVQRPSD
+553 EKVTRPSD
-561 GDYDWK
+561 NDYDWK

-576 ISNNLYIMCENATKI
+576 ISNNLYIMCENATLI
-591 MNYFATKLTSTS
+591 MNYFSTFLANTS

-617 VKLAKFS
+617 IKLLKFS

-636 LVNEEWRK
+636 LVNEKWKK

-675 RKLIIGSIHQYYVF
+675 RKLIIGSIHQYYEF
-689 IKQFKQEKY
+689 IKQFKQDKY
-698 ITAKEIFDSQFNPNT
+698 LTAKEIFDSQFNPDT

-723 LKEHPSGEK
+723 LKESQNGEK
-732 FTFSDELTD
+732 FAFSDELTE
-741 LHTTLTDII
+741 LHTALTNVI
-750 KEIIECS
+750 KDIIECS

-787 TEMYNEIDSIINE
+787 TEMFNEIDTIIGE
-800 NLEVIAQVTDLYKP
+800 NLEVISQVTDLYQP

-825 EKFIAGSPK
+825 EKFIESNPK
-834 REDFKKRIQTYEEKR
+834 REDFKKRIQTYEEKK
-849 ELLNTMPNFLYMNLI
+849 LLLDTMPNFLYMNLI
-864 KINCSELNSTIRKKI
+864 KINCSELNNTIRKKI
-879 EGFIYDCLKN
+879 EGFIYDCLKS

-988 EISMKSLTEVLEN
+988 EMSMKSLTEVLEN

-1008 ELDEERAK
+1008 ELDEERTR

-1056 WALTCQARL
+1056 WALTLQARL

-1097 KYFTFINKYKVVY
+1097 KYFNFINKYKTVY
-1110 KKQREDL
+1110 KKEREDL
-1117 LWQINFDELDEF
+1117 LWQINFEDLDEF

-1143 PTFKERIYKAKVEF
+1143 PTFKERIYKAKLEF
-1157 ESFKLTVELARLLFP
+1157 ESFKLTVELAKIIFP
-1172 LVEIFQEEGVEERE
+1172 LVEIFQEEGVEEKE

-1194 CAEMAKFFPPNFIKE
+1194 CNEMAKYFPVNFIRE
-1209 DDEDAQAAFEN
+1209 EDEDAQAAFEN

-1226 QKFNKTL
+1226 QKFSKSL
-1233 EKSKNEIEKLVEEWK
+1233 EKSRPEMEKLIEEWK
-1248 IIHNMHDIEPK
+1248 IIHNMHDIEPQ
-1259 IVAEIDI
+1259 IVSEIDI
-1266 EFVGDKYNKKEFPII
+1266 EFVPDKYNKKEYPII

-1287 KVLKALETNIN
+1287 NILKALDTNIN
-1298 LVDEKLKELEEPK
+1298 LVDKKLSELEEPK

-1325 MMNDMNKIIKELK
+1325 MMNDMNKIIIELK
-1338 NAQMNLEK
+1338 EVQLNLEK
-1346 LMDQNADIKKK
+1346 LMDQNAEIKKK

-1366 AEKQFRGLM
+1366 AEKQYRGLM
-1375 EILTAKKMKIKS
+1375 DILSAKKMKIKS
-1387 VYFEKDKFSNNIKEL
+1387 VYFEKDKFVNNLKEL
-1402 ERLFGDI
+1402 EKLFGDI
-1409 RRNLNDI
+1409 KRNLNDL

>member
-1 MKQEDIKYYTF
+1 MKQENIKYYTF
-12 NDVVNIALQKTNLK
+12 KDVVNTALQKTSIL
-26 QNKKDI
+26 QSKKDV
-32 PGDAEFSL
+32 PGDVEFSL

-55 IKWCIDQTELG
+55 IKWCTDQTELG
-66 YLVNIFSFGN
+66 FVVNIFSFGN

-90 KMTDF
+90 KLTDF
-95 FLREHNLRWNEAKST
+95 FLREHNLKWDETKST
-110 YESLYRIKYENAQPQ
+110 YESLYRNKYENTKPQ
-125 TEKLNYIV
+125 VEKLNYIY
-133 ISTELNTKKIL
+133 ISTNLNTKKIL

-153 NSIGYLLENTSNC
+153 NSIGYLLESTPSC
-166 LIDLGILGQFSC
+166 LLDLGNLGQFLC
-178 NNRLVYQIPSKLKND
+178 NNRVVFQVPSKIKSD
-193 SISNKKTTIKSL
+193 SVSNKKTTIKSL
-205 IDRTQKVQ
+205 IDRTQKGLS
-213 NKEEEKIE
+213 KEERKQNEYY
-221 TIDNLEENKEKETEE
+221 TENEMDYNQKETEE

-242 NDINQA
+242 KSIDLISKEDRGKNLIGTQEEGLT
-248 EKSDKAKNLIGYEGD
+248 EKEKLEIRNAKNLIKEFTGGD
-263 GLTEQEKLEIMN
+263 
-275 AKQVIKDTLKPNNLN
+275 IKSHN
-290 KSSSEFKKLM
+290 KYS
-300 NEGEEQK
+300 GREEQK
-307 IQLENDY
+307 IPTEDEY
-314 YTDQIVASIN
+314 YQEHLSVTN
-324 KKKLPPV
+324 KKKLPPLKAKRIV
-331 KTKKI
+331 N
-336 IHIPMKE
+336 IPMRE
-343 EKWNLID
+343 ERWNLID
-350 MFHAD
+350 MFHSD
-355 FKVVRVQKAKANPVL
+355 FKVVRILKAKANPVL

-406 IIDKTTKSIKRLTDD
+406 IIDKTNKSIKRLTDD
-421 YFFKYRNTKFDEPA
+421 YFFKYRNTKFEELA
-435 TEMEEYIYIIKH
+435 TEDEEYLYVIKRG
-447 DNISAEKIEL
+447 NINPEKIEL
-457 KKEAYKRYQNFIL
+457 KKEAHKRYQNFIM
-470 NSISD
+470 NSINE
-475 DYIAVMKGDWL
+475 DYIATMKGNWL
-486 FEIIKMINRVYLMKQ
+486 VEIIKLINRLYLMKE
-501 YDILVNTSFR
+501 YEILVNSSFT
-511 EMTQDYKRAM
+511 EMFQDYKKAM

-536 EKLNIPIS
+536 EKLNIQTS
-544 FRRIKEYAE
+544 FRKIKEYAE
-553 EQVQRPSD
+553 EKVTRPSD
-561 GDYDWK
+561 NDYDWK

-576 ISNNLYIMCENATKI
+576 ISNNLYIMCENATLI
-591 MNYFATKLTSTS
+591 MNYFSTFLANTS

-617 VKLAKFS
+617 IKLLKFS

-636 LVNEEWRK
+636 LVNEKWKK

-675 RKLIIGSIHQYYVF
+675 RKLIIGSIHQYYEF
-689 IKQFKQEKY
+689 IKQFKQDKY
-698 ITAKEIFDSQFNPNT
+698 LTAKEIFDSQFNPDT

-723 LKEHPSGEK
+723 LKESQNGEK
-732 FTFSDELTD
+732 FAFSDELTE
-741 LHTTLTDII
+741 LHTALTNVI
-750 KEIIECS
+750 KDIIECS

-787 TEMYNEIDSIINE
+787 TEMFNEIDTIIGE
-800 NLEVIAQVTDLYKP
+800 NLEVISQVTDLYQP

-825 EKFIAGSPK
+825 EKFIESNPK
-834 REDFKKRIQTYEEKR
+834 REDFKKRIQTYEEKK
-849 ELLNTMPNFLYMNLI
+849 LLLDTMPNFLYMNLI
-864 KINCSELNSTIRKKI
+864 KINCSELNNTIRKKI
-879 EGFIYDCLKN
+879 EGFIYDCLKS

-988 EISMKSLTEVLEN
+988 EMSMKSLTEVLEN

-1008 ELDEERAK
+1008 ELDEERTR

-1056 WALTCQARL
+1056 WALTLQARL

-1097 KYFTFINKYKVVY
+1097 KYFNFINKYKTVY
-1110 KKQREDL
+1110 KKEREDL
-1117 LWQINFDELDEF
+1117 LWQINFEDLDEF

-1143 PTFKERIYKAKVEF
+1143 PTFKERIYKAKLEF
-1157 ESFKLTVELARLLFP
+1157 ESFKLTVELAKIIFP
-1172 LVEIFQEEGVEERE
+1172 LVEIFQEEGVEEKE

-1194 CAEMAKFFPPNFIKE
+1194 CNEMAKYFPVNFIRE
-1209 DDEDAQAAFEN
+1209 EDEDAQAAFEN

-1226 QKFNKTL
+1226 QKFSKSL
-1233 EKSKNEIEKLVEEWK
+1233 EKSRPEMEKLIEEWK
-1248 IIHNMHDIEPK
+1248 IMHKMHDIEPQ
-1259 IVAEIDI
+1259 IVSEIDI
-1266 EFVGDKYNKKEFPII
+1266 EFVPDKYNKKEYPII

-1287 KVLKALETNIN
+1287 NILKALDTNIN
-1298 LVDEKLKELEEPK
+1298 LVDKKLSELEEPK

-1325 MMNDMNKIIKELK
+1325 MMNDMNKIIIELK
-1338 NAQMNLEK
+1338 EVQLNLEK
-1346 LMDQNADIKKK
+1346 LMDQNAEIKKK

-1366 AEKQFRGLM
+1366 AEKQYRGLM
-1375 EILTAKKMKIKS
+1375 DILSAKKMKIKS
-1387 VYFEKDKFSNNIKEL
+1387 VYFEKDKFVNNLKEL
-1402 ERLFGDI
+1402 EKLFGDI
-1409 RRNLNDI
+1409 KRNLNDL

>member
-1 MKQEDIKYYTF
+1 MKQENIKYYTF
-12 NDVVNIALQKTNLK
+12 KDVVNTALQKTSIL
-26 QNKKDI
+26 QSKKDV
-32 PGDAEFSL
+32 PGDVEFSL

-55 IKWCIDQTELG
+55 IKWCTDQTELG
-66 YLVNIFSFGN
+66 FVVNIFSFGN

-90 KMTDF
+90 KLTDF
-95 FLREHNLRWNEAKST
+95 FLREHNLKWDETKST
-110 YESLYRIKYENAQPQ
+110 YESLYRNKYESTKPQ
-125 TEKLNYIV
+125 VEKLNYIY
-133 ISTELNTKKIL
+133 ISTNLNTKKIL

-153 NSIGYLLENTSNC
+153 NSIGYLLESTPSC
-166 LIDLGILGQFSC
+166 LLDLGNLGQFLC
-178 NNRLVYQIPSKLKND
+178 NNRVVFQVPSKIKSD
-193 SISNKKTTIKSL
+193 SVSNKKTTIKSL
-205 IDRTQKVQ
+205 IDRTQKGLS
-213 NKEEEKIE
+213 KEERKQNEYY
-221 TIDNLEENKEKETEE
+221 TENEMDYNQKETEE

-242 NDINQA
+242 KSIDLISKEDRGKNLIGTQEEGLT
-248 EKSDKAKNLIGYEGD
+248 EKEKLEIRNAKNLIKELTGGD
-263 GLTEQEKLEIMN
+263 
-275 AKQVIKDTLKPNNLN
+275 IKSHN
-290 KSSSEFKKLM
+290 KYS
-300 NEGEEQK
+300 GREEQK
-307 IQLENDY
+307 IPTEDEY
-314 YTDQIVASIN
+314 YQEHLSVTN
-324 KKKLPPV
+324 KKKLPPLKAKRIV
-331 KTKKI
+331 N
-336 IHIPMKE
+336 IPMRE
-343 EKWNLID
+343 ERWNLID
-350 MFHAD
+350 MFHSD
-355 FKVVRVQKAKANPVL
+355 FKVVRILKAKANPVL

-406 IIDKTTKSIKRLTDD
+406 IIDKTNKSIKRLTDD
-421 YFFKYRNTKFDEPA
+421 YFFKYRNTKFEELA
-435 TEMEEYIYIIKH
+435 TEDEEYLYVIKRG
-447 DNISAEKIEL
+447 NINPEKIEL
-457 KKEAYKRYQNFIL
+457 KKEAHKRYQNFIM
-470 NSISD
+470 NSINE
-475 DYIAVMKGDWL
+475 DYIATMKGNWL
-486 FEIIKMINRVYLMKQ
+486 VEIIKLINRLYLMKE
-501 YDILVNTSFR
+501 YEILVNSSFT
-511 EMTQDYKRAM
+511 EMFQDYKKAM

-536 EKLNIPIS
+536 EKLNIQTS
-544 FRRIKEYAE
+544 FRKIKEYAE
-553 EQVQRPSD
+553 EKVTRPSD
-561 GDYDWK
+561 NDYDWK

-576 ISNNLYIMCENATKI
+576 ISNNLYIMCENATLI
-591 MNYFATKLTSTS
+591 MNYFSTFLANTS

-617 VKLAKFS
+617 IKLLKFS

-636 LVNEEWRK
+636 LVNEKWKK

-675 RKLIIGSIHQYYVF
+675 RKLIIGSIHQYYEF
-689 IKQFKQEKY
+689 IKQFKQDKY
-698 ITAKEIFDSQFNPNT
+698 LTAKEIFDSQFNPDT

-723 LKEHPSGEK
+723 LKESQNGEK
-732 FTFSDELTD
+732 FAFSDELTE
-741 LHTTLTDII
+741 LHTALTNVI
-750 KEIIECS
+750 KDIIECS

-787 TEMYNEIDSIINE
+787 TEMFNEIDTIIGE
-800 NLEVIAQVTDLYKP
+800 NLEVISQVTDLYQP

-825 EKFIAGSPK
+825 EKFIESNPK
-834 REDFKKRIQTYEEKR
+834 REDFKKRIQTYEEKK
-849 ELLNTMPNFLYMNLI
+849 LLLDTMPNFLYMNLI
-864 KINCSELNSTIRKKI
+864 KINCSELNNTIRKKI
-879 EGFIYDCLKN
+879 EGFIYDCLKS

-988 EISMKSLTEVLEN
+988 EMSMKSLTEVLEN

-1008 ELDEERAK
+1008 ELDEERTR

-1056 WALTCQARL
+1056 WALTLQARL

-1097 KYFTFINKYKVVY
+1097 KYFNFINKYKTVY
-1110 KKQREDL
+1110 KKEREDL
-1117 LWQINFDELDEF
+1117 LWQINFEDLDEF

-1143 PTFKERIYKAKVEF
+1143 PTFKERIYKAKLEF
-1157 ESFKLTVELARLLFP
+1157 ESFKLTVELAKIIFP
-1172 LVEIFQEEGVEERE
+1172 LVEIFQEEGVEEKE

-1194 CAEMAKFFPPNFIKE
+1194 CNEMAKYFPVNFIRE
-1209 DDEDAQAAFEN
+1209 EDEDAQAAFEN

-1226 QKFNKTL
+1226 QKFSKSL
-1233 EKSKNEIEKLVEEWK
+1233 EKSRPEMEKLIEEWK
-1248 IIHNMHDIEPK
+1248 IIHNMHDIEPQ
-1259 IVAEIDI
+1259 IVSEIDI
-1266 EFVGDKYNKKEFPII
+1266 EFVPDKYNKKEYPII

-1287 KVLKALETNIN
+1287 NILKALDTNIN
-1298 LVDEKLKELEEPK
+1298 LVDKKLSELEEPK

-1325 MMNDMNKIIKELK
+1325 MMNDMNKIIIELK
-1338 NAQMNLEK
+1338 EVQLNLEK
-1346 LMDQNADIKKK
+1346 LMDQNAEIKKK

-1366 AEKQFRGLM
+1366 AEKQYRGLM
-1375 EILTAKKMKIKS
+1375 DILSAKKMKIKS
-1387 VYFEKDKFSNNIKEL
+1387 VYFEKDKFVNNLKEL
-1402 ERLFGDI
+1402 EKLFGDI
-1409 RRNLNDI
+1409 KRNLNDL

>member
-1 MKQEDIKYYTF
+1 MKQDNIKYYTF
-12 NDVVNIALQKTNLK
+12 KDVVNTALQKSSML
-26 QNKKDI
+26 QNRKDV
-32 PGDAEFSL
+32 PGDVEFSL

-55 IKWCIDQTELG
+55 IKWCTDQTELG
-66 YLVNIFSFGN
+66 YIVNIFSFGN
-76 MFYVSEKQNEGISV
+76 MFYVAEKQNEGISV
-90 KMTDF
+90 KLTDF
-95 FLREHNLRWNEAKST
+95 FLREHNLKWDETKST
-110 YESLYRIKYENAQPQ
+110 YEGLYRNKYENTKPQ
-125 TEKLNYIV
+125 TEKLNYIY
-133 ISTELNTKKIL
+133 ISTNLNTKKIL

-153 NSIGYLLENTSNC
+153 NSIGFLLESTQNC
-166 LIDLGILGQFSC
+166 LLDLGNLGQFIC
-178 NNRLVYQIPSKLKND
+178 NNRVVYQIPSKLKGDNVT
-193 SISNKKTTIKSL
+193 NKKTTIKSL
-205 IDRTQKVQ
+205 IGRTQKGV
-213 NKEEEKIE
+213 NTEEEKKEDYINENDIE
-221 TIDNLEENKEKETEE
+221 YNQRETEE

-242 NDINQA
+242 KNLDQVNK
-248 EKSDKAKNLIGYEGD
+248 EDKSRNLIGTQEEGLSD
-263 GLTEQEKLEIMN
+263 KEKLEIKN
-275 AKQVIKDTLKPNNLN
+275 AKNIINEVTGA
-290 KSSSEFKKLM
+290 KKTMQL
-300 NEGEEQK
+300 GKLSYEEQK
-307 IQLENDY
+307 ITPEEDHY
-314 YTDQIVASIN
+314 KDS

-331 KTKKI
+331 RAKRI
-336 IHIPMKE
+336 INIPMKE
-343 EKWNLID
+343 ERWKLID

-355 FKVVRVQKAKANPVL
+355 FKVVRIQKAKANPVL

-406 IIDKTTKSIKRLTDD
+406 IIDKTNKSIKRLTDD
-421 YFFKYRNTKFDEPA
+421 YFFKYRNTQFEELA
-435 TEMEEYIYIIKH
+435 TEDEEYLYIIKRG
-447 DNISAEKIEL
+447 NINPEKIEL
-457 KKEAYKRYQNFIL
+457 KKEAHKRYQNFIM
-470 NSISD
+470 NSINE
-475 DYIAVMKGDWL
+475 DYIATMKGDWL
-486 FEIIKMINRVYLMKQ
+486 VEIIKLINRVYLMKQ
-501 YDILVNTSFR
+501 YDILVNASFG
-511 EMTQDYKRAM
+511 EMFQDYKRAM

-536 EKLNIPIS
+536 EKLNIQTS
-544 FRRIKEYAE
+544 FRKIKEYAE
-553 EQVQRPSD
+553 EKVTRPSD
-561 GDYDWK
+561 NDYDWK

-576 ISNNLYIMCENATKI
+576 ISNNLYIMCENATLI
-591 MNYFATKLTSTS
+591 MNYFSTYLANTS
-603 YINLSDVTGDNWPT
+603 YINLTDVIGDNWPT
-617 VKLAKFS
+617 VKLVKFS

-636 LVNEEWRK
+636 LVNEKWKK

-675 RKLIIGSIHQYYVF
+675 RKLIIGSIHQYYEF

-698 ITAKEIFDSQFNPNT
+698 LSAKEIFDSQFNPET

-723 LKEHPSGEK
+723 LKESESGEK
-732 FTFSDELTD
+732 FTFSDELAE
-741 LHTTLTDII
+741 LHTALTNVI
-750 KEIIECS
+750 KDIIECS

-787 TEMYNEIDSIINE
+787 TEIFNEIDAIIGE
-800 NLEVIAQVTDLYKP
+800 NLEVIAHVTDLYQP

-825 EKFIAGSPK
+825 EKFIASAPK
-834 REDFKKRIQTYEEKR
+834 REDFKKRIQTYEEKK
-849 ELLNTMPNFLYMNLI
+849 LLLDTMPNFLYMNLI
-864 KINCSELNSTIRKKI
+864 KINCSELNNTIRKKI
-879 EGFIYDCLKN
+879 EGFIYDCLKS

-988 EISMKSLTEVLEN
+988 EMSMKSLTEVLEN

-1065 KEVVEKEGYLGN
+1065 KDVVEKEGYLGN

-1110 KKQREDL
+1110 KKEREDL
-1117 LWQINFDELDEF
+1117 LWQINFEDLDEF

-1143 PTFKERIYKAKVEF
+1143 PTFKERIYKAKLEF
-1157 ESFKLTVELARLLFP
+1157 ESFKLTVELSKIIFP
-1172 LVEIFQEEGVEERE
+1172 LVEIFQEEGVEEKE
-1186 IFSDNKIY
+1186 IYSDNKIY
-1194 CAEMAKFFPPNFIKE
+1194 CTEMAKYFPANFIKE
-1209 DDEDAQAAFEN
+1209 DDEDAQSAFEN
-1220 LKFFDI
+1220 LKFFDV
-1226 QKFNKTL
+1226 QKYSKSL
-1233 EKSKNEIEKLVEEWK
+1233 EKSRTEMEKLIEEWK
-1248 IIHNMHDIEPK
+1248 IIHNMHDIEPQ
-1259 IVAEIDI
+1259 IVSEIDI
-1266 EFVGDKYNKKEFPII
+1266 EFVPDKYNKKEYPII
-1281 NHESFE
+1281 NHDSFE
-1287 KVLKALETNIN
+1287 NILKALDNNIN
-1298 LVDEKLKELEEPK
+1298 LVDKKLTELEEPK

-1325 MMNDMNKIIKELK
+1325 MMNDMNKIIKQLK
-1338 NAQMNLEK
+1338 EVQFNLEK
-1346 LMDQNADIKKK
+1346 LMDQNAEIKKK

-1375 EILTAKKMKIKS
+1375 DILNAKKMKIKS
-1387 VYFEKDKFSNNIKEL
+1387 VYFEKEKFINNLKEL
-1402 ERLFGDI
+1402 EKLFGDI
-1409 RRNLNDI
+1409 KRNLNDL

>member
-1 MKQEDIKYYTF
+1 MKQENIKYYTF
-12 NDVVNIALQKTNLK
+12 KDVVNTALQKTSIL
-26 QNKKDI
+26 QSKKDV
-32 PGDAEFSL
+32 PGDVEFSL

-55 IKWCIDQTELG
+55 IKWCTDQTELG
-66 YLVNIFSFGN
+66 FVVNIFSFGN

-90 KMTDF
+90 KLTDF
-95 FLREHNLRWNEAKST
+95 FLREHNLKWDETKST
-110 YESLYRIKYENAQPQ
+110 YESLYRNKYENTKPQ
-125 TEKLNYIV
+125 VEKLNYIY
-133 ISTELNTKKIL
+133 ISTNLNTKKIL

-153 NSIGYLLENTSNC
+153 ISIGYLLDSTPSC
-166 LIDLGILGQFSC
+166 LLDLGNLGQFLC
-178 NNRLVYQIPSKLKND
+178 NNRVVFQVPSKIKSD
-193 SISNKKTTIKSL
+193 SVSNKKTTIKSL
-205 IDRTQKVQ
+205 IDRTQKGLS
-213 NKEEEKIE
+213 KEERKQNEYY
-221 TIDNLEENKEKETEE
+221 TENEMDYNQKETEE

-242 NDINQA
+242 KSIDLISKEDRGKNLIGTQEEGLT
-248 EKSDKAKNLIGYEGD
+248 EKEKLEIRNAKNLIKELTGGD
-263 GLTEQEKLEIMN
+263 
-275 AKQVIKDTLKPNNLN
+275 IKSHN
-290 KSSSEFKKLM
+290 KYS
-300 NEGEEQK
+300 GREEQK
-307 IQLENDY
+307 IPTEDEY
-314 YTDQIVASIN
+314 YQEHLSVTN
-324 KKKLPPV
+324 KKKLPPLKAKRIV
-331 KTKKI
+331 N
-336 IHIPMKE
+336 IPMRE
-343 EKWNLID
+343 ERWNLID
-350 MFHAD
+350 MFHSD
-355 FKVVRVQKAKANPVL
+355 FKVVRILKAKANPVL

-406 IIDKTTKSIKRLTDD
+406 IIDKTNKSIKRLTDD
-421 YFFKYRNTKFDEPA
+421 YFFKYRNTKFEELA
-435 TEMEEYIYIIKH
+435 TEDEEYLYVIKRG
-447 DNISAEKIEL
+447 NINPEKIEL
-457 KKEAYKRYQNFIL
+457 KKEAHKRYQNFIM
-470 NSISD
+470 NSINE
-475 DYIAVMKGDWL
+475 DYIATMKGNWL
-486 FEIIKMINRVYLMKQ
+486 VEIIKLINRLYLMKE
-501 YDILVNTSFR
+501 YEILVNSSFT
-511 EMTQDYKRAM
+511 EMFQDYKKAM

-536 EKLNIPIS
+536 EKLNIQTS
-544 FRRIKEYAE
+544 FRKIKEYAE
-553 EQVQRPSD
+553 EKVTRPSD
-561 GDYDWK
+561 NDYDWK

-576 ISNNLYIMCENATKI
+576 ISNNLYIMCENATLI
-591 MNYFATKLTSTS
+591 MNYFSTFLANTS

-617 VKLAKFS
+617 IKLLKFS

-636 LVNEEWRK
+636 LVNEKWKK

-675 RKLIIGSIHQYYVF
+675 RKLIIGSIHQYYEF
-689 IKQFKQEKY
+689 IKQFKQDKY
-698 ITAKEIFDSQFNPNT
+698 LTAKEIFDSQFNPDT

-723 LKEHPSGEK
+723 LKESQNGEK
-732 FTFSDELTD
+732 FAFSDELTE
-741 LHTTLTDII
+741 LHTALTNVI
-750 KEIIECS
+750 KDIIECS

-787 TEMYNEIDSIINE
+787 TEMFNEIDTIIGE
-800 NLEVIAQVTDLYKP
+800 NLEVISQVTDLYQP

-825 EKFIAGSPK
+825 EKFIESNPK
-834 REDFKKRIQTYEEKR
+834 REDFKKRIQTYEEKK
-849 ELLNTMPNFLYMNLI
+849 LLLDTMPNFLYMNLI
-864 KINCSELNSTIRKKI
+864 KINCSELNNTIRKKI
-879 EGFIYDCLKN
+879 EGFIYDCLKS

-988 EISMKSLTEVLEN
+988 EMSMKSLTEVLEN

-1008 ELDEERAK
+1008 ELDEERTR

-1056 WALTCQARL
+1056 WALTLQARL

-1097 KYFTFINKYKVVY
+1097 KYFNFINKYKTVY
-1110 KKQREDL
+1110 KKEREDL
-1117 LWQINFDELDEF
+1117 LWQINFEDLDEF

-1143 PTFKERIYKAKVEF
+1143 PTFKERIYKAKLEF
-1157 ESFKLTVELARLLFP
+1157 ESFKLTVELAKIIFP
-1172 LVEIFQEEGVEERE
+1172 LVEIFQEEGVEEKE

-1194 CAEMAKFFPPNFIKE
+1194 CNEMAKYFPVNFIRE
-1209 DDEDAQAAFEN
+1209 EDEDAQAAFEN

-1226 QKFNKTL
+1226 QKFSKSL
-1233 EKSKNEIEKLVEEWK
+1233 EKSRPEMEKLIEEWK
-1248 IIHNMHDIEPK
+1248 IIHNMHDIEPQ
-1259 IVAEIDI
+1259 IVSEIDI
-1266 EFVGDKYNKKEFPII
+1266 EFVPDKYNKKEYPII

-1287 KVLKALETNIN
+1287 NILKALDTNIN
-1298 LVDEKLKELEEPK
+1298 LVDKKLSELEEPK

-1325 MMNDMNKIIKELK
+1325 MMNDMNKIIIELK
-1338 NAQMNLEK
+1338 EVQLNLEK
-1346 LMDQNADIKKK
+1346 LMDQNAEIKKK

-1366 AEKQFRGLM
+1366 AEKQYRGLM
-1375 EILTAKKMKIKS
+1375 DILSAKKMKIKS
-1387 VYFEKDKFSNNIKEL
+1387 VYFEKDKFVNNLKEL
-1402 ERLFGDI
+1402 EKLFGDI
-1409 RRNLNDI
+1409 KRNLNDL

>member
-1 MKQEDIKYYTF
+1 MKQENIKYYTF
-12 NDVVNIALQKTNLK
+12 KDVVNTALQKTSIL
-26 QNKKDI
+26 QSKKDV
-32 PGDAEFSL
+32 PGDVEFSL

-55 IKWCIDQTELG
+55 IKWCTDQTELG
-66 YLVNIFSFGN
+66 FVVNIFSFGN

-90 KMTDF
+90 KLTDF
-95 FLREHNLRWNEAKST
+95 FLREHNLKWDETKST
-110 YESLYRIKYENAQPQ
+110 YESLYRNKYENTKPQ
-125 TEKLNYIV
+125 VEKLNYIY
-133 ISTELNTKKIL
+133 ISTNLNTKKIL

-153 NSIGYLLENTSNC
+153 NSIGYLLESTPSC
-166 LIDLGILGQFSC
+166 LLDLGNLGQFLC
-178 NNRLVYQIPSKLKND
+178 NNRVVFQVPSKIKSD
-193 SISNKKTTIKSL
+193 SVSNKKTTIKSL
-205 IDRTQKVQ
+205 IDRTQKGLS
-213 NKEEEKIE
+213 KEERKQNEYY
-221 TIDNLEENKEKETEE
+221 TENEMDYNQKETEE

-242 NDINQA
+242 KSIDLISKEDRGKNLIGTQEEGLT
-248 EKSDKAKNLIGYEGD
+248 EKEKLEIRNAKNLIKELTGGD
-263 GLTEQEKLEIMN
+263 
-275 AKQVIKDTLKPNNLN
+275 IKSHN
-290 KSSSEFKKLM
+290 KYS
-300 NEGEEQK
+300 GREEQK
-307 IQLENDY
+307 IPTEDEY
-314 YTDQIVASIN
+314 YQGHLSVIN
-324 KKKLPPV
+324 KKKLPPLKAKRIV
-331 KTKKI
+331 N
-336 IHIPMKE
+336 IPMRE
-343 EKWNLID
+343 ERWNLID
-350 MFHAD
+350 MFHSD
-355 FKVVRVQKAKANPVL
+355 FKVVRILKAKANPVL

-406 IIDKTTKSIKRLTDD
+406 IIDKTNKSIKRLTDD
-421 YFFKYRNTKFDEPA
+421 YFFKYRNTKFEELA
-435 TEMEEYIYIIKH
+435 TEDEEYLYVIKRG
-447 DNISAEKIEL
+447 NINPEKIEL
-457 KKEAYKRYQNFIL
+457 KKEAHKRYQNFIM
-470 NSISD
+470 NSINE
-475 DYIAVMKGDWL
+475 DYIATMKGNWL
-486 FEIIKMINRVYLMKQ
+486 VEIIKLINRLYLMKE
-501 YDILVNTSFR
+501 YEILVNTSFT
-511 EMTQDYKRAM
+511 EMFQDYKKAM

-536 EKLNIPIS
+536 EKLNIQTS
-544 FRRIKEYAE
+544 FRKIKEYAE
-553 EQVQRPSD
+553 EKVTRPSD
-561 GDYDWK
+561 NDYDWK

-576 ISNNLYIMCENATKI
+576 ISNNLYIMCENATLI
-591 MNYFATKLTSTS
+591 MNYFSTFLANTS

-617 VKLAKFS
+617 IKLLKFS

-636 LVNEEWRK
+636 LVNEKWKK

-675 RKLIIGSIHQYYVF
+675 RKLIIGSIHQYYEF
-689 IKQFKQEKY
+689 IKQFKQDKY
-698 ITAKEIFDSQFNPNT
+698 LTAKEIFDSQFNPDT

-723 LKEHPSGEK
+723 LKESQNGEK
-732 FTFSDELTD
+732 FAFSDELTE
-741 LHTTLTDII
+741 LHTALTNVIKDII
-750 KEIIECS
+750 DCS

-787 TEMYNEIDSIINE
+787 TEMFNEIDTIIGE
-800 NLEVIAQVTDLYKP
+800 NLEVISQVTDLYQP

-825 EKFIAGSPK
+825 EKFIESNPK
-834 REDFKKRIQTYEEKR
+834 REDFKKRIQTYEEKK
-849 ELLNTMPNFLYMNLI
+849 LLLDTMPNFLYMNLI
-864 KINCSELNSTIRKKI
+864 KINCSELNNTIRKKI
-879 EGFIYDCLKN
+879 EGFIYDCLKS

-988 EISMKSLTEVLEN
+988 EMSMKSLTEVLEN

-1008 ELDEERAK
+1008 ELDEERTR

-1056 WALTCQARL
+1056 WALTLQARL

-1097 KYFTFINKYKVVY
+1097 KYFNFINKYKTVY
-1110 KKQREDL
+1110 KKEREDL
-1117 LWQINFDELDEF
+1117 LWQINFEDLDEF

-1143 PTFKERIYKAKVEF
+1143 PTFKERIYKAKLEF
-1157 ESFKLTVELARLLFP
+1157 ESFKLTVELAKIIFP
-1172 LVEIFQEEGVEERE
+1172 LVEIFQEEGVEEKE

-1194 CAEMAKFFPPNFIKE
+1194 CNEMAKYFPVNFIRE
-1209 DDEDAQAAFEN
+1209 EDEDAQAAFEN

-1226 QKFNKTL
+1226 QKFSKSL
-1233 EKSKNEIEKLVEEWK
+1233 EKSRPEMEKLIEEWK
-1248 IIHNMHDIEPK
+1248 IIHNMHDIEPQ
-1259 IVAEIDI
+1259 IVSEIDI
-1266 EFVGDKYNKKEFPII
+1266 EFVPDKYNKKEYPII

-1287 KVLKALETNIN
+1287 NILKALDTNIN
-1298 LVDEKLKELEEPK
+1298 LVDKKLSELEEPK

-1325 MMNDMNKIIKELK
+1325 MMNDMNKIIIELK
-1338 NAQMNLEK
+1338 EVQLNLEK
-1346 LMDQNADIKKK
+1346 LMDQNAEIKKK

-1366 AEKQFRGLM
+1366 AEKQYRGLM
-1375 EILTAKKMKIKS
+1375 DILSAKKMKIKS
-1387 VYFEKDKFSNNIKEL
+1387 VYFEKDKFVNNLKEL
-1402 ERLFGDI
+1402 EKLFGDI
-1409 RRNLNDI
+1409 KRNLNDL

>member
-1 MKQEDIKYYTF
+1 MKQENIKYYTF
-12 NDVVNIALQKTNLK
+12 KDVVNTALQKTSIL
-26 QNKKDI
+26 QNKKDV
-32 PGDAEFSL
+32 PGDVEFSL

-55 IKWCIDQTELG
+55 IKWCTDQTELG
-66 YLVNIFSFGN
+66 FVVNIFSFGN

-90 KMTDF
+90 KLTDF
-95 FLREHNLRWNEAKST
+95 FLREHNLKWDETKST
-110 YESLYRIKYENAQPQ
+110 YESLYRNKYENTKPQ
-125 TEKLNYIV
+125 VEKLNYIY
-133 ISTELNTKKIL
+133 ISTNLNTKKIL

-153 NSIGYLLENTSNC
+153 NSIGYLLESTPSC
-166 LIDLGILGQFSC
+166 LLDLGNLGQFLC
-178 NNRLVYQIPSKLKND
+178 NNRVVFQVPSKIKSD
-193 SISNKKTTIKSL
+193 SVSNKKTTIKSL
-205 IDRTQKVQ
+205 IDRTQKGLS
-213 NKEEEKIE
+213 KEERKQNEYY
-221 TIDNLEENKEKETEE
+221 TENEMDYNQKETEE

-242 NDINQA
+242 
-248 EKSDKAKNLIGYEGD
+248 KSIDLISKEDRGKNLIGTQEE
-263 GLTEQEKLEIMN
+263 GLTEKEKLEIRN
-275 AKQVIKDTLKPNNLN
+275 AKKLIKELTGGDIKSHN
-290 KSSSEFKKLM
+290 KYS
-300 NEGEEQK
+300 GREEQK
-307 IQLENDY
+307 IPTEDEY
-314 YTDQIVASIN
+314 YQEHLSVTN
-324 KKKLPPV
+324 KKKLPPLKAKRIV
-331 KTKKI
+331 N
-336 IHIPMKE
+336 IPMRE
-343 EKWNLID
+343 ERWNLID
-350 MFHAD
+350 MFHSD
-355 FKVVRVQKAKANPVL
+355 FKVVRILKAKANPVL

-406 IIDKTTKSIKRLTDD
+406 IIDKTNKSIKRLTDD
-421 YFFKYRNTKFDEPA
+421 YFFKYRNTKFEELA
-435 TEMEEYIYIIKH
+435 TEDEEYLYVIKRG
-447 DNISAEKIEL
+447 NINPEKIEL
-457 KKEAYKRYQNFIL
+457 KKEAHKRYQNFIM
-470 NSISD
+470 NSINE
-475 DYIAVMKGDWL
+475 DYIATMKGNWL
-486 FEIIKMINRVYLMKQ
+486 VEIIKLINRLYLMKE
-501 YDILVNTSFR
+501 YEILVNTSFT
-511 EMTQDYKRAM
+511 EMFQDYKKAM

-536 EKLNIPIS
+536 EKLNIQTS
-544 FRRIKEYAE
+544 FRKIKEYAE
-553 EQVQRPSD
+553 EKVTRPSD
-561 GDYDWK
+561 NDYDWK

-576 ISNNLYIMCENATKI
+576 ISNNLYIMCENATLI
-591 MNYFATKLTSTS
+591 MNYFSTFLANTS

-617 VKLAKFS
+617 IKLLKFS

-636 LVNEEWRK
+636 LVNEKWKK

-675 RKLIIGSIHQYYVF
+675 RKLIIGSIHQYYEF
-689 IKQFKQEKY
+689 IKQFKQDKY
-698 ITAKEIFDSQFNPNT
+698 LTAKEIFDSQFNPDT

-723 LKEHPSGEK
+723 LKESQNGEK
-732 FTFSDELTD
+732 FAFSDELTE
-741 LHTTLTDII
+741 LHTALTNVI
-750 KEIIECS
+750 KDIIECS

-787 TEMYNEIDSIINE
+787 TEMFNEIDTIIGE
-800 NLEVIAQVTDLYKP
+800 NLEVISQVTDLYQP

-825 EKFIAGSPK
+825 EKFIESNPK
-834 REDFKKRIQTYEEKR
+834 REDFKKRIQTYEEKK
-849 ELLNTMPNFLYMNLI
+849 LLLDTMPNFLYMNLI
-864 KINCSELNSTIRKKI
+864 KINCSELNNTIRKKI
-879 EGFIYDCLKN
+879 EGFIYDCLKS

-988 EISMKSLTEVLEN
+988 EMSMKSLTEVLEN

-1008 ELDEERAK
+1008 ELDEERTR

-1056 WALTCQARL
+1056 WALTLQARL

-1097 KYFTFINKYKVVY
+1097 KYFNFINKYKTVY
-1110 KKQREDL
+1110 KKEREDL
-1117 LWQINFDELDEF
+1117 LWQINFEDLDEF

-1143 PTFKERIYKAKVEF
+1143 PTFKERIYKAKLEF
-1157 ESFKLTVELARLLFP
+1157 ESFKLTVELAKIIFP
-1172 LVEIFQEEGVEERE
+1172 LVEIFQEEGVEEKE

-1194 CAEMAKFFPPNFIKE
+1194 CNEMAKYFPVNFIRE
-1209 DDEDAQAAFEN
+1209 EDEDAQAAFEN

-1226 QKFNKTL
+1226 QKFSKSL
-1233 EKSKNEIEKLVEEWK
+1233 EKSRPEMEKLIEEWK
-1248 IIHNMHDIEPK
+1248 IIHNMHDIEPQ
-1259 IVAEIDI
+1259 IVSEIDI
-1266 EFVGDKYNKKEFPII
+1266 EFVPDKYNKKEYPII

-1287 KVLKALETNIN
+1287 NILKALDTNIN
-1298 LVDEKLKELEEPK
+1298 LVDKKLSELEEPK

-1325 MMNDMNKIIKELK
+1325 MMNDMNKIIIELK
-1338 NAQMNLEK
+1338 EVQLNLEK
-1346 LMDQNADIKKK
+1346 LMDQNAEIKKK

-1366 AEKQFRGLM
+1366 AEKQYRGLM
-1375 EILTAKKMKIKS
+1375 DILSAKKMKIKS
-1387 VYFEKDKFSNNIKEL
+1387 VYFEKDKFVNNLKEL
-1402 ERLFGDI
+1402 EKLFGDI
-1409 RRNLNDI
+1409 KRNLNDL

>member
-1 MKQEDIKYYTF
+1 MKQENIKYYTF
-12 NDVVNIALQKTNLK
+12 KDVVNTALQKTSIL
-26 QNKKDI
+26 QSKKDV
-32 PGDAEFSL
+32 PGDVEFSL

-55 IKWCIDQTELG
+55 IKWCTDQTELG
-66 YLVNIFSFGN
+66 FVVNIFSFGN

-90 KMTDF
+90 KLTDF
-95 FLREHNLRWNEAKST
+95 FLREHNLKWDETKST
-110 YESLYRIKYENAQPQ
+110 YESLYRNKYENTKPQ
-125 TEKLNYIV
+125 VEKLNYIY
-133 ISTELNTKKIL
+133 ISTNLNTKKIL

-153 NSIGYLLENTSNC
+153 NSIGYLLESTPSC
-166 LIDLGILGQFSC
+166 LLDLGNLGQFLC
-178 NNRLVYQIPSKLKND
+178 NNRVVFQVPSKIKSD
-193 SISNKKTTIKSL
+193 SVSNKKTTIKSL
-205 IDRTQKVQ
+205 IDRTQKGLS
-213 NKEEEKIE
+213 KEERKQNEYY
-221 TIDNLEENKEKETEE
+221 TENEMDYNQKETEE

-242 NDINQA
+242 KSIDLISKEDRGKNLIGTQEEGLT
-248 EKSDKAKNLIGYEGD
+248 EKEKLEIRNAKNLIKELTGGD
-263 GLTEQEKLEIMN
+263 
-275 AKQVIKDTLKPNNLN
+275 IKSHN
-290 KSSSEFKKLM
+290 KYS
-300 NEGEEQK
+300 GREEQK
-307 IQLENDY
+307 IPTEDEY
-314 YTDQIVASIN
+314 YQEHLSVTN
-324 KKKLPPV
+324 KKKLPPLKAKRIV
-331 KTKKI
+331 N
-336 IHIPMKE
+336 IPMRE
-343 EKWNLID
+343 ERWNLID
-350 MFHAD
+350 MFHSD
-355 FKVVRVQKAKANPVL
+355 FKVVRILKAKANPVL

-406 IIDKTTKSIKRLTDD
+406 IIDKTNKSIKRLTDD
-421 YFFKYRNTKFDEPA
+421 YFFKYRNTKFEELA
-435 TEMEEYIYIIKH
+435 TEDEEYLYVIKRG
-447 DNISAEKIEL
+447 NINPEKIEL
-457 KKEAYKRYQNFIL
+457 KKEAHKRYQNFIM
-470 NSISD
+470 NSINE
-475 DYIAVMKGDWL
+475 DYIATMKGNWL
-486 FEIIKMINRVYLMKQ
+486 VEIIKLINRLYLMKE
-501 YDILVNTSFR
+501 YEILVNSSFT
-511 EMTQDYKRAM
+511 EMFQDYKKAM

-536 EKLNIPIS
+536 EKLNIQTS
-544 FRRIKEYAE
+544 FRKIKEYAE
-553 EQVQRPSD
+553 EKVTRPSD
-561 GDYDWK
+561 NDYDWK

-576 ISNNLYIMCENATKI
+576 ISNNLYIMCENATLI
-591 MNYFATKLTSTS
+591 MNYFSTFLANTS

-617 VKLAKFS
+617 IKLLKFS

-636 LVNEEWRK
+636 LVNEKWKK

-675 RKLIIGSIHQYYVF
+675 RKLIIGSIHQYYEF
-689 IKQFKQEKY
+689 IKQFKQDKY
-698 ITAKEIFDSQFNPNT
+698 LTAKEIFDSQFNPDT

-723 LKEHPSGEK
+723 LKESQNGEK
-732 FTFSDELTD
+732 FAFSDELTE
-741 LHTTLTDII
+741 LHTALTNVIKDII
-750 KEIIECS
+750 DCS

-787 TEMYNEIDSIINE
+787 TEMFNEIDTIIGE
-800 NLEVIAQVTDLYKP
+800 NLEVISQVTDLYQP

-825 EKFIAGSPK
+825 EKFIESNPK
-834 REDFKKRIQTYEEKR
+834 REDFKKRIQTYEEKK
-849 ELLNTMPNFLYMNLI
+849 LLLDTMPNFLYMNLI
-864 KINCSELNSTIRKKI
+864 KINCSELNNTIRKKI
-879 EGFIYDCLKN
+879 EGFIYDCLKS

-988 EISMKSLTEVLEN
+988 EMSMKSLTEVLEN

-1008 ELDEERAK
+1008 ELDEERTR

-1056 WALTCQARL
+1056 WALTLQARL

-1097 KYFTFINKYKVVY
+1097 KYFNFINKYKTVY
-1110 KKQREDL
+1110 KKEREDL
-1117 LWQINFDELDEF
+1117 LWQINFEDLDEF

-1143 PTFKERIYKAKVEF
+1143 PTFKERIYKAKLEF
-1157 ESFKLTVELARLLFP
+1157 ESFKLTVELAKIIFP
-1172 LVEIFQEEGVEERE
+1172 LVEIFQEEGVEEKE

-1194 CAEMAKFFPPNFIKE
+1194 CNEMAKYFPVNFIRE
-1209 DDEDAQAAFEN
+1209 EDEDAQAAFEN

-1226 QKFNKTL
+1226 QKFSKSL
-1233 EKSKNEIEKLVEEWK
+1233 EKSRPEMEKLIEEWK
-1248 IIHNMHDIEPK
+1248 IIHNMHDIEPQ
-1259 IVAEIDI
+1259 IVSEIDI
-1266 EFVGDKYNKKEFPII
+1266 EFVPDKYNKKEYPII

-1287 KVLKALETNIN
+1287 NILKALDTNIN
-1298 LVDEKLKELEEPK
+1298 LVDKKLSELEEPK

-1325 MMNDMNKIIKELK
+1325 MMNDMNKIIIELK
-1338 NAQMNLEK
+1338 EVQLNLEK
-1346 LMDQNADIKKK
+1346 LMDQNAEIKKK

-1366 AEKQFRGLM
+1366 AEKQYRGLM
-1375 EILTAKKMKIKS
+1375 DILSAKKMKIKS
-1387 VYFEKDKFSNNIKEL
+1387 VYFEKDKFVNNLKEL
-1402 ERLFGDI
+1402 EKLFGDI
-1409 RRNLNDI
+1409 KRNLNDL

>member
-1 MKQEDIKYYTF
+1 MKQENIKYYTF
-12 NDVVNIALQKTNLK
+12 KDVVNTALQKTSIL
-26 QNKKDI
+26 QNKKDV
-32 PGDAEFSL
+32 PGDVEFSL

-55 IKWCIDQTELG
+55 IKWCTDQTELG
-66 YLVNIFSFGN
+66 FVVNIFSFGN

-90 KMTDF
+90 KLTDF
-95 FLREHNLRWNEAKST
+95 FLREHNLKWDETKST
-110 YESLYRIKYENAQPQ
+110 YESLYRNKYENTKPQ
-125 TEKLNYIV
+125 VEKLNYIY
-133 ISTELNTKKIL
+133 ISTNLNTKKIL

-153 NSIGYLLENTSNC
+153 NSIGYLLESTPSC
-166 LIDLGILGQFSC
+166 LLDLGNLGQFLC
-178 NNRLVYQIPSKLKND
+178 NNRVVFQVPSKIKSD
-193 SISNKKTTIKSL
+193 SVSNKKTTIKSL
-205 IDRTQKVQ
+205 IDRTQKGLS
-213 NKEEEKIE
+213 KEERKQNEYY
-221 TIDNLEENKEKETEE
+221 TENEMDYNQKETEE

-242 NDINQA
+242 KSIDLISKEDRGKNLIGTQEEGLT
-248 EKSDKAKNLIGYEGD
+248 EKEKLEIRNAKNLIKELTGGD
-263 GLTEQEKLEIMN
+263 
-275 AKQVIKDTLKPNNLN
+275 IKSHN
-290 KSSSEFKKLM
+290 KYS
-300 NEGEEQK
+300 GREEQK
-307 IQLENDY
+307 IPTEDEY
-314 YTDQIVASIN
+314 YQEHLSVTN
-324 KKKLPPV
+324 KKKLPPLKAKRIV
-331 KTKKI
+331 N
-336 IHIPMKE
+336 IPMRE
-343 EKWNLID
+343 ERWNLID
-350 MFHAD
+350 MFHSD
-355 FKVVRVQKAKANPVL
+355 FKVVRILKAKANPVL

-406 IIDKTTKSIKRLTDD
+406 IIDKTNKSIKRLTDD
-421 YFFKYRNTKFDEPA
+421 YFFKYRNTKFEELA
-435 TEMEEYIYIIKH
+435 TEDEEYLYVIKRG
-447 DNISAEKIEL
+447 NINPEKVEL
-457 KKEAYKRYQNFIL
+457 KKEAHKRYQNFIM
-470 NSISD
+470 NSINE
-475 DYIAVMKGDWL
+475 DYIATMKGNWL
-486 FEIIKMINRVYLMKQ
+486 VEIIKLINRLYLMKE
-501 YDILVNTSFR
+501 YEILVNSSFT
-511 EMTQDYKRAM
+511 EMFQDYKKAM

-536 EKLNIPIS
+536 EKLNIQTS
-544 FRRIKEYAE
+544 FRKIKEYAE
-553 EQVQRPSD
+553 EKVTRPSD
-561 GDYDWK
+561 NDYDWK

-576 ISNNLYIMCENATKI
+576 ISNNLYIMCENATLI
-591 MNYFATKLTSTS
+591 MNYFSTFLANTS

-617 VKLAKFS
+617 IKLLKFS

-636 LVNEEWRK
+636 LVNEKWKK

-675 RKLIIGSIHQYYVF
+675 RKLIIGSIHQYYEF
-689 IKQFKQEKY
+689 IKQFKQDKY
-698 ITAKEIFDSQFNPNT
+698 LTAKEIFDSQFNPDT

-723 LKEHPSGEK
+723 LKESQNGEK
-732 FTFSDELTD
+732 FAFSDELTE
-741 LHTTLTDII
+741 LHTALTNVI
-750 KEIIECS
+750 KDIIECS

-787 TEMYNEIDSIINE
+787 TEMFNEIDTIIGE
-800 NLEVIAQVTDLYKP
+800 NLEVISQVTDLYQP

-825 EKFIAGSPK
+825 EKFIESNPK
-834 REDFKKRIQTYEEKR
+834 REDFKKRIQTYEEKK
-849 ELLNTMPNFLYMNLI
+849 LLLDTMPNFLYMNLI
-864 KINCSELNSTIRKKI
+864 KINCSELNNTIRKKI
-879 EGFIYDCLKN
+879 EGFIYDCLKS

-988 EISMKSLTEVLEN
+988 EMSMKSLTEVLEN

-1008 ELDEERAK
+1008 ELDEERTR

-1056 WALTCQARL
+1056 WALTLQARL

-1097 KYFTFINKYKVVY
+1097 KYFNFINKYKTVY
-1110 KKQREDL
+1110 KKEREDL
-1117 LWQINFDELDEF
+1117 LWQINFEDLDEF

-1143 PTFKERIYKAKVEF
+1143 PTFKERIYKAKLEF
-1157 ESFKLTVELARLLFP
+1157 ESFKLTVELAKIIFP
-1172 LVEIFQEEGVEERE
+1172 LVEIFQEEGVEEKE

-1194 CAEMAKFFPPNFIKE
+1194 CNEMAKYFPVNFIRE
-1209 DDEDAQAAFEN
+1209 EDEDAQAAFEN

-1226 QKFNKTL
+1226 QKFSKSL
-1233 EKSKNEIEKLVEEWK
+1233 EKSRPEMEKLIEEWK
-1248 IIHNMHDIEPK
+1248 IIHNMHDIEPQ
-1259 IVAEIDI
+1259 IVSEIDI
-1266 EFVGDKYNKKEFPII
+1266 EFVPDKYNKKEYPII

-1287 KVLKALETNIN
+1287 NILKALDTNIN
-1298 LVDEKLKELEEPK
+1298 LVDKKLSELEEPK

-1325 MMNDMNKIIKELK
+1325 MMNDMNKIIIELK
-1338 NAQMNLEK
+1338 EVQLNLEK
-1346 LMDQNADIKKK
+1346 LMDQNAEIKKK

-1366 AEKQFRGLM
+1366 AEKQYRGLM
-1375 EILTAKKMKIKS
+1375 DILSAKKMKIKS
-1387 VYFEKDKFSNNIKEL
+1387 VYFEKDKFVNNLKEL
-1402 ERLFGDI
+1402 EKLFGDI
-1409 RRNLNDI
+1409 KRNLNDL

>member
-12 NDVVNIALQKTNLK
+12 NDVVNVALQRAQLN

-55 IKWCIDQTELG
+55 IKWCTDQTELG
-66 YLVNIFSFGN
+66 FLVNIFSFGN
-76 MFYVSEKQNEGISV
+76 MFYISEKQNEGISV

-95 FLREHNLRWNEAKST
+95 FLREHNLRWNETKST
-110 YESLYRIKYENAQPQ
+110 YESLYKVKYENVQPK

-144 VQNGLNNLF
+144 VQNSLNNLF
-153 NSIGYLLENTSNC
+153 KAIGYLLETTTNC
-166 LIDLGILGQFSC
+166 LIDLGILGQFIC
-178 NNRLVYQIPSKLKND
+178 NNKLVYHIPSKLKND

-205 IDRTQKVQ
+205 IDRTQKMQ
-213 NKEEEKIE
+213 NKPEEEKG
-221 TIDNLEENKEKETEE
+221 DNFDDNDREAEE

-242 NDINQA
+242 KNINLA
-248 EKSDKAKNLIGYEGD
+248 EQSDKAKNLIGYEND
-263 GLTEQEKLEIMN
+263 GLTEQERLEIMN
-275 AKQVIKDTLKPNNLN
+275 AKKVIKENIKPNSLN
-290 KSSSEFKKLM
+290 KSSSELKKMM
-300 NEGEEQK
+300 NQGEEQK
-307 IQLENDY
+307 IHMEEELDA
-314 YTDQIVASIN
+314 DQILEKYN
-324 KKKLPPV
+324 KKLPPV
-331 KTKKI
+331 KVKRI
-336 IHIPMKE
+336 VNIPMKE

-393 RIGSFYSLSLQNF
+393 RIGSFYSLTLQNF
-406 IIDKTTKSIKRLTDD
+406 IIDKTTKNIKRLTDD
-421 YFFKYRNTKFDEPA
+421 YFFKYRNTKFEEPA
-435 TEMEEYIYIIKH
+435 TEIEEYLYVIKC

-457 KKEAYKRYQNFIL
+457 KKEAYKRYKNFIF
-470 NSISD
+470 NSIND

-511 EMTQDYKRAM
+511 EMTQDYKTAM

-561 GDYDWK
+561 GDYEWK

-591 MNYFATKLTSTS
+591 MNYFALNLTSTS
-603 YINLSDVTGDNWPT
+603 YINLSDVIGDNWPT

-636 LVNEEWRK
+636 LVNEKWRK
-644 YVENILKENKIYK
+644 SVEDILKENKIYK

-675 RKLIIGSIHQYYVF
+675 RKLIIGSIHQYYTY

-698 ITAKEIFDSQFNPNT
+698 LTAKEIFDSQFNPDT

-732 FTFSDELTD
+732 FTFSDELED
-741 LHTTLTDII
+741 LHATLTNVV

-772 KHSNLWEVPFEDQEV
+772 KHSNLWEVPFEDQKV
-787 TEMYNEIDSIINE
+787 TEMFNEIDTIIGE
-800 NLEVIAQVTDLYKP
+800 NLDVIAQVTELYKP

-819 KEKEEI
+819 KEKEDI
-825 EKFIAGSPK
+825 ETFIASSPK
-834 REDFKKRIQTYEEKR
+834 REDFKKRIQMYEEKR

-864 KINCSELNSTIRKKI
+864 KINCSELNNTIRKKI
-879 EGFIYDCLKN
+879 ESFIYDCLKN

-1056 WALTCQARL
+1056 WALTCQQRL

-1085 VEQCLNDLAPMI
+1085 VEQCLNNLAPMI

-1110 KKQREDL
+1110 KKIREDL
-1117 LWQINFDELDEF
+1117 LWQISFEDLDEF

-1143 PTFKERIYKAKVEF
+1143 PTFKDRIYKAKVEF
-1157 ESFKLTVELARLLFP
+1157 ESFKLSVELARLLFP
-1172 LVEIFQEEGVEERE
+1172 LVELFQEEGVEEKE
-1186 IFSDNKIY
+1186 KYLDNKIY
-1194 CAEMAKFFPPNFIKE
+1194 CNEMAKYFPANFIRE

-1226 QKFNKTL
+1226 QKYNRTL
-1233 EKSKNEIEKLVEEWK
+1233 EKSKAEMEKLIEEWK
-1248 IIHNMHDIEPK
+1248 IIYNMHEIEPN
-1259 IVAEIDI
+1259 IVSEIDI
-1266 EFVGDKYNKKEFPII
+1266 EFVPDKYNKKEFPII

-1287 KVLKALETNIN
+1287 KVLQALETNIN
-1298 LVDEKLKELEEPK
+1298 LVNEKLGEIEEPK

-1325 MMNDMNKIIKELK
+1325 MMNDMNTIIKELK
-1338 NAQMNLEK
+1338 EVQLNLEK
-1346 LMDQNADIKKK
+1346 LMDQNAEIKKK

-1375 EILTAKKMKIKS
+1375 EILNAKKMKIKS
-1387 VYFEKDKFSNNIKEL
+1387 VYFEKEKFNTNLKEL
-1402 ERLFGDI
+1402 EKLFGDI
-1409 RRNLNDI
+1409 RRNLNEI

>member
-1 MKQEDIKYYTF
+1 MKQENIKYYTF
-12 NDVVNIALQKTNLK
+12 KDVVNTALQKTSIL
-26 QNKKDI
+26 QNKKDV
-32 PGDAEFSL
+32 PGDVEFSL

-55 IKWCIDQTELG
+55 IKWCTDQTELG
-66 YLVNIFSFGN
+66 FVVNIFSFGN

-90 KMTDF
+90 KLTDF
-95 FLREHNLRWNEAKST
+95 FLREHNLKWDETKST
-110 YESLYRIKYENAQPQ
+110 YESLYRNKYENTKPQ
-125 TEKLNYIV
+125 VEKLNYIY
-133 ISTELNTKKIL
+133 ISTNLNTKKIL

-153 NSIGYLLENTSNC
+153 NSIGYLLESTPSC
-166 LIDLGILGQFSC
+166 LLDLGNLGQFLC
-178 NNRLVYQIPSKLKND
+178 NNRVVFQVPSKIKSD
-193 SISNKKTTIKSL
+193 SVSNKKTTIKSL
-205 IDRTQKVQ
+205 IDRTQKGLS
-213 NKEEEKIE
+213 KEERKQNEYY
-221 TIDNLEENKEKETEE
+221 TENEMDYNQKETEE

-242 NDINQA
+242 KSIDLISKEDRGKNLIGTQEEGLT
-248 EKSDKAKNLIGYEGD
+248 EKEKLEIRNAKNLIKELTGGD
-263 GLTEQEKLEIMN
+263 
-275 AKQVIKDTLKPNNLN
+275 IKSHN
-290 KSSSEFKKLM
+290 KYS
-300 NEGEEQK
+300 GREEQK
-307 IQLENDY
+307 IPTEDEY
-314 YTDQIVASIN
+314 YQEHLSVTN
-324 KKKLPPV
+324 KKKLPPLKAKRIV
-331 KTKKI
+331 N
-336 IHIPMKE
+336 IPMRE
-343 EKWNLID
+343 ERWNLID
-350 MFHAD
+350 MFHSD
-355 FKVVRVQKAKANPVL
+355 FKVVRILKAKANPVL

-406 IIDKTTKSIKRLTDD
+406 IIDKTNKSIKRLTDD
-421 YFFKYRNTKFDEPA
+421 YFFKYRNTKFEELA
-435 TEMEEYIYIIKH
+435 TEDEEYLYVIKRG
-447 DNISAEKIEL
+447 NINPEKIEL
-457 KKEAYKRYQNFIL
+457 KKEAHKRYQNFIM
-470 NSISD
+470 NSINE
-475 DYIAVMKGDWL
+475 DYIATMKGNWL
-486 FEIIKMINRVYLMKQ
+486 VEIIKLINRLYLMKE
-501 YDILVNTSFR
+501 YEILVNSSFT
-511 EMTQDYKRAM
+511 EMFQDYKKAM

-536 EKLNIPIS
+536 EKLNIQTS
-544 FRRIKEYAE
+544 FRKIKEYAE
-553 EQVQRPSD
+553 EKVTRPSD
-561 GDYDWK
+561 NDYDWK

-576 ISNNLYIMCENATKI
+576 ISNNLYIMCENATLI
-591 MNYFATKLTSTS
+591 MNYFSTFLANTS

-617 VKLAKFS
+617 IKLLKFS

-636 LVNEEWRK
+636 LVNEKWKK

-675 RKLIIGSIHQYYVF
+675 RKLIIGSIHQYYEF
-689 IKQFKQEKY
+689 IKQFKQDKY
-698 ITAKEIFDSQFNPNT
+698 LTAKEIFDSQFNPDT

-723 LKEHPSGEK
+723 LKESQNGEK
-732 FTFSDELTD
+732 FAFSDELTE
-741 LHTTLTDII
+741 LHTALTNVIKDII
-750 KEIIECS
+750 DCS

-787 TEMYNEIDSIINE
+787 TEMFNEIDTIIGE
-800 NLEVIAQVTDLYKP
+800 NLEVISQVTDLYQP

-825 EKFIAGSPK
+825 EKFIESNPK
-834 REDFKKRIQTYEEKR
+834 REDFKKRIQTYEEKK
-849 ELLNTMPNFLYMNLI
+849 LLLDTMPNFLYMNLI
-864 KINCSELNSTIRKKI
+864 KINCSELNNTIRKKI
-879 EGFIYDCLKN
+879 EGFIYDCLKS

-988 EISMKSLTEVLEN
+988 EMSMKSLTEVLEN

-1008 ELDEERAK
+1008 ELDEERTR

-1056 WALTCQARL
+1056 WALTLQARL

-1097 KYFTFINKYKVVY
+1097 KYFNFINKYKTVY
-1110 KKQREDL
+1110 KKEREDL
-1117 LWQINFDELDEF
+1117 LWQINFEDLDEF

-1143 PTFKERIYKAKVEF
+1143 PTFKERIYKAKLEF
-1157 ESFKLTVELARLLFP
+1157 ESFKLTVELAKIIFP
-1172 LVEIFQEEGVEERE
+1172 LVEIFQEEGVEEKE

-1194 CAEMAKFFPPNFIKE
+1194 CNEMAKYFPVNFIRE
-1209 DDEDAQAAFEN
+1209 EDEDAQAAFEN

-1226 QKFNKTL
+1226 QKFSKSL
-1233 EKSKNEIEKLVEEWK
+1233 EKSRPEMEKLIEEWK
-1248 IIHNMHDIEPK
+1248 IIHNMHDIEPQ
-1259 IVAEIDI
+1259 IVSEIDI
-1266 EFVGDKYNKKEFPII
+1266 EFVPDKYNKKEYPII

-1287 KVLKALETNIN
+1287 NILKALDTNIN
-1298 LVDEKLKELEEPK
+1298 LVDKKLSELEEPK

-1325 MMNDMNKIIKELK
+1325 MMNDMNKIIIELK
-1338 NAQMNLEK
+1338 EVQLNLEK
-1346 LMDQNADIKKK
+1346 LMDQNAEIKKK

-1366 AEKQFRGLM
+1366 AEKQYRGLM
-1375 EILTAKKMKIKS
+1375 DILSAKKMKIKS
-1387 VYFEKDKFSNNIKEL
+1387 VYFEKDKFVNNLKEL
-1402 ERLFGDI
+1402 EKLFGDI
-1409 RRNLNDI
+1409 KRNLNDL

>member
-12 NDVVNIALQKTNLK
+12 NDVINISLQKSNLN
-26 QNKKDI
+26 QNKKDMAV
-32 PGDAEFSL
+32 DAEFSL
-40 NVISD
+40 NIISD

-55 IKWCIDQTELG
+55 LKWCTDQTELG

-95 FLREHNLRWNEAKST
+95 FLRQHNLRWNEAKST
-110 YESLYRIKYENAQPQ
+110 YESLYRTKFENVQPH

-153 NSIGYLLENTSNC
+153 NSIGYLLETTSNC
-166 LIDLGILGQFSC
+166 LIDLGILGQFIC

-205 IDRTQKVQ
+205 IDRTQKVL
-213 NKEEEKIE
+213 NKEEEKVDNYE
-221 TIDNLEENKEKETEE
+221 NIDNNEKEEE
-236 LKEKIE
+236 ALKEKIE
-242 NDINQA
+242 KELNQV
-248 EKSDKAKNLIGYEGD
+248 EKDEKAKNLLLKEGD
-263 GLTEQEKLEIMN
+263 GLTEQERLEIMN

-290 KSSSEFKKLM
+290 KSSSGLKRLL
-300 NEGEEQK
+300 NEREDQK
-307 IQLENDY
+307 ISMEDEY
-314 YTDQIVASIN
+314 YTDQIVASVS

-331 KTKKI
+331 KVKKVV
-336 IHIPMKE
+336 HIPIKE

-355 FKVVRVQKAKANPVL
+355 FKVVRVQKEKANPVL

-447 DNISAEKIEL
+447 DIVSAEKIEL

-470 NSISD
+470 NSIND

-501 YDILVNTSFR
+501 YDILVNSSFR

-561 GDYDWK
+561 KDYDWK

-591 MNYFATKLTSTS
+591 MNYFATKLNTTS
-603 YINLSDVTGDNWPT
+603 YINLADVTGDNWPT

-624 ENQKNQIEEEKN
+624 ENQKNQIDEEKN

-644 YVENILKENKIYK
+644 KVEGFLKENKIYK

-689 IKQFKQEKY
+689 IKQFKKDNY
-698 ITAKEIFDSQFNPNT
+698 LSAKEIFDSQFNPNT

-723 LKEHPSGEK
+723 LKEHPSGER
-732 FTFSDELTD
+732 FTFSDELVD
-741 LHTTLTDII
+741 LHTTLTNVV

-787 TEMYNEIDSIINE
+787 SEMFNEIDSIIGE
-800 NLEVIAQVTDLYKP
+800 NLEVISKVTDLYKP

-825 EKFIAGSPK
+825 EKFIGNSPK
-834 REDFKKRIQTYEEKR
+834 REDFKKRIQMYEEKR

-864 KINCSELNSTIRKKI
+864 KINCTELNNTIRKKI
-879 EGFIYDCLKN
+879 EGFIADCLKN
-889 ILNTNILL
+889 ILDINILS

-909 LNDLKSSVN
+909 LNDLKSSVTN
-918 TVKAL
+918 VKAL
-923 YELENKAETNRTETI
+923 YELENKAETNRSETI
-938 PQLLNDYEDF
+938 PQLINDYEDF

-961 KVLEQAKDNVN
+961 KVLEETKDNNVN
-972 SFEQSIKACHD
+972 SFEQSIKGCHD

-1008 ELDEERAK
+1008 ELDEERTK

-1040 GDDSTKFLDE
+1040 GDDSTKFLAE
-1050 IEKKNE
+1050 IEEKNKI
-1056 WALTCQARL
+1056 ALECQRRL

-1085 VEQCLNDLAPMI
+1085 VDQCLNDLAPMI
-1097 KYFTFINKYKVVY
+1097 KYFTFINGYKIVY
-1110 KKQREDL
+1110 KRRREDV
-1117 LWQINFDELDEF
+1117 LWQIDFAELDEY

-1157 ESFKLTVELARLLFP
+1157 ESFKLTMELAKLILPLLT
-1172 LVEIFQEEGVEERE
+1172 LFQEENIEDRE
-1186 IFSDNKIY
+1186 IYLDNKKY
-1194 CAEMAKFFPPNFIKE
+1194 CEDMAKFFPSNFIKE

-1226 QKFNKTL
+1226 QKYNKTL
-1233 EKSKNEIEKLVEEWK
+1233 EKSKSEIEKIVDEWK
-1248 IIHNMHDIEPK
+1248 IIHNMHEIEPK

-1287 KVLKALETNIN
+1287 TVLQALETNLNKI
-1298 LVDEKLKELEEPK
+1298 DEKLKELEEPK
-1311 DEIIVVKTFKEIKE
+1311 DEIIVVKTFKEIRE
-1325 MMNDMNKIIKELK
+1325 MIVEMIKIIKDLK
-1338 NAQMNLEK
+1338 EVQMNLEK
-1346 LMDQNADIKKK
+1346 LMEQSAEIKKK
-1357 PESFVLLKQ
+1357 SENFVLLKQ

-1387 VYFEKDKFSNNIKEL
+1387 VYFEKVKFTNNIKEL
-1402 ERLFGDI
+1402 EKLFGDI
-1409 RRNLNDI
+1409 KRNLNDV

>member
-1 MKQEDIKYYTF
+1 MKQENIKYYTF
-12 NDVVNIALQKTNLK
+12 KDVVNTALQKTSIL
-26 QNKKDI
+26 QNKKDV
-32 PGDAEFSL
+32 PGDVEFSL

-55 IKWCIDQTELG
+55 IKWCTDQTELG
-66 YLVNIFSFGN
+66 FVVNIFSFGN

-90 KMTDF
+90 KLTDF
-95 FLREHNLRWNEAKST
+95 FLREHNLKWDETKST
-110 YESLYRIKYENAQPQ
+110 YESLYRNKYENTKPQ
-125 TEKLNYIV
+125 VEKLNYIY
-133 ISTELNTKKIL
+133 ISTNLNTKKIL

-153 NSIGYLLENTSNC
+153 NSIGYLLESTPSC
-166 LIDLGILGQFSC
+166 LLDLGNLGQFLC
-178 NNRLVYQIPSKLKND
+178 NNRVVFQVPSKIKSD
-193 SISNKKTTIKSL
+193 SVSNKKTTIKSL
-205 IDRTQKVQ
+205 IDRTQKGLS
-213 NKEEEKIE
+213 KEERKQNEYY
-221 TIDNLEENKEKETEE
+221 TENEMDYNQKETEE

-242 NDINQA
+242 
-248 EKSDKAKNLIGYEGD
+248 KSIDLISKEDRGKNLIGTQEE
-263 GLTEQEKLEIMN
+263 GLTEKEKLEIRN
-275 AKQVIKDTLKPNNLN
+275 AKKLIKELTGGDIKSHN
-290 KSSSEFKKLM
+290 KYS
-300 NEGEEQK
+300 GREEQK
-307 IQLENDY
+307 IPTEDEY
-314 YTDQIVASIN
+314 YQEHLSVIN
-324 KKKLPPV
+324 KKKLPPLKAKRIV
-331 KTKKI
+331 N
-336 IHIPMKE
+336 IPMRE
-343 EKWNLID
+343 ERWNLID
-350 MFHAD
+350 MFHSD
-355 FKVVRVQKAKANPVL
+355 FKVVRILKAKANPVL

-406 IIDKTTKSIKRLTDD
+406 IIDKTNKSIKRLTDD
-421 YFFKYRNTKFDEPA
+421 YFFKYRNTKFEELA
-435 TEMEEYIYIIKH
+435 TEDEEYLYVIKRG
-447 DNISAEKIEL
+447 NINPEKIEL
-457 KKEAYKRYQNFIL
+457 KKEAHKRYQNFIM
-470 NSISD
+470 NSINE
-475 DYIAVMKGDWL
+475 DYIATMKGNWL
-486 FEIIKMINRVYLMKQ
+486 VEIIKLINRLYLMKE
-501 YDILVNTSFR
+501 YEILVNSSFT
-511 EMTQDYKRAM
+511 EMFQDYKKAM

-536 EKLNIPIS
+536 EKLNIQTS
-544 FRRIKEYAE
+544 FRKIKEYAE
-553 EQVQRPSD
+553 EKVTRPSD
-561 GDYDWK
+561 NDYDWK

-576 ISNNLYIMCENATKI
+576 ISNNLYIMCENATLI
-591 MNYFATKLTSTS
+591 MNYFSTFLANTS

-617 VKLAKFS
+617 IKLLKFS

-636 LVNEEWRK
+636 LVNEKWKK

-675 RKLIIGSIHQYYVF
+675 RKLIIGSIHQYYEF
-689 IKQFKQEKY
+689 IKQFKQDKY
-698 ITAKEIFDSQFNPNT
+698 LTAKEIFDSQFNPDT

-723 LKEHPSGEK
+723 LKESQNGEK
-732 FTFSDELTD
+732 FAFSDELTE
-741 LHTTLTDII
+741 LHTALTNVI
-750 KEIIECS
+750 KDIIECS

-787 TEMYNEIDSIINE
+787 TEMFNEIDTIIGE
-800 NLEVIAQVTDLYKP
+800 NLEVISQVTDLYQP

-825 EKFIAGSPK
+825 EKFIESNPK
-834 REDFKKRIQTYEEKR
+834 REDFKKRIQTYEEKK
-849 ELLNTMPNFLYMNLI
+849 LLLDTMPNFLYMNLI
-864 KINCSELNSTIRKKI
+864 KINCSELNNTIRKKI
-879 EGFIYDCLKN
+879 EGFIYDCLKS

-988 EISMKSLTEVLEN
+988 EMSMKSLTEVLEN

-1008 ELDEERAK
+1008 ELDEERTR

-1056 WALTCQARL
+1056 WALTLQARL

-1097 KYFTFINKYKVVY
+1097 KYFNFINKYKTVY
-1110 KKQREDL
+1110 KKEREDL
-1117 LWQINFDELDEF
+1117 LWQINFEDLDEF

-1143 PTFKERIYKAKVEF
+1143 PTFKERIYKAKLEF
-1157 ESFKLTVELARLLFP
+1157 ESFKLTVELAKIIFP
-1172 LVEIFQEEGVEERE
+1172 LVEIFQEEGVEEKE

-1194 CAEMAKFFPPNFIKE
+1194 CNEMAKYFPVNFIRE
-1209 DDEDAQAAFEN
+1209 EDEDAQAAFEN

-1226 QKFNKTL
+1226 QKFSKSL
-1233 EKSKNEIEKLVEEWK
+1233 EKSRPEMEKLIEEWK
-1248 IIHNMHDIEPK
+1248 IIHNMHDIEPQ
-1259 IVAEIDI
+1259 IVSEIDI
-1266 EFVGDKYNKKEFPII
+1266 EFVPDKYNKKEYPII

-1287 KVLKALETNIN
+1287 NILKALDTNIN
-1298 LVDEKLKELEEPK
+1298 LVDKKLSELEEPK

-1325 MMNDMNKIIKELK
+1325 MMNDMNKIIIELK
-1338 NAQMNLEK
+1338 EVQLNLEK
-1346 LMDQNADIKKK
+1346 LMDQNAEIKKK

-1366 AEKQFRGLM
+1366 AEKQYRGLM
-1375 EILTAKKMKIKS
+1375 DILSAKKMKIKS
-1387 VYFEKDKFSNNIKEL
+1387 VYFEKDKFVNNLKEL
-1402 ERLFGDI
+1402 EKLFGDI
-1409 RRNLNDI
+1409 KRNLNDL

>member
-1 MKQEDIKYYTF
+1 MKQENIKYYTF
-12 NDVVNIALQKTNLK
+12 KDVVNTALQKTSIL
-26 QNKKDI
+26 QSKKDV
-32 PGDAEFSL
+32 PGDVEFSL

-55 IKWCIDQTELG
+55 IKWCTDQTELG
-66 YLVNIFSFGN
+66 FVVNIFSFGN

-90 KMTDF
+90 KLTDF
-95 FLREHNLRWNEAKST
+95 FLREHNLKWDETKST
-110 YESLYRIKYENAQPQ
+110 YESLYRNKYENTKPQ
-125 TEKLNYIV
+125 VEKLNYIY
-133 ISTELNTKKIL
+133 ISTNLNTKKIL

-153 NSIGYLLENTSNC
+153 NSIGYLLESTPSC
-166 LIDLGILGQFSC
+166 LLDLGNLGQFLC
-178 NNRLVYQIPSKLKND
+178 NNRVVFQVPSKIKSD
-193 SISNKKTTIKSL
+193 SVSNKKTTIKSL
-205 IDRTQKVQ
+205 IDRTQKGLS
-213 NKEEEKIE
+213 KEERKQNEYY
-221 TIDNLEENKEKETEE
+221 TENEMDYNQKETEE

-242 NDINQA
+242 KSIDLISKEDRGKNLIGTQEEGLT
-248 EKSDKAKNLIGYEGD
+248 EKEKLEIRNAKNLIKELTGGD
-263 GLTEQEKLEIMN
+263 
-275 AKQVIKDTLKPNNLN
+275 IKSHN
-290 KSSSEFKKLM
+290 KYS
-300 NEGEEQK
+300 GREEQK
-307 IQLENDY
+307 IPTEDEY
-314 YTDQIVASIN
+314 YQEHLSVTN
-324 KKKLPPV
+324 KKKLPPLKAKRIV
-331 KTKKI
+331 N
-336 IHIPMKE
+336 IPMRE
-343 EKWNLID
+343 ERWNLID
-350 MFHAD
+350 MFHSD
-355 FKVVRVQKAKANPVL
+355 FKVVRILKAKANPVL

-406 IIDKTTKSIKRLTDD
+406 IIDKTNKSIKRLTDD
-421 YFFKYRNTKFDEPA
+421 YFFKYRNTKFEELA
-435 TEMEEYIYIIKH
+435 TEDEEYLYVIKRG
-447 DNISAEKIEL
+447 NINPEKIEL
-457 KKEAYKRYQNFIL
+457 KKEAHKRYQNFIM
-470 NSISD
+470 NSINE
-475 DYIAVMKGDWL
+475 DYIATMKGNWL
-486 FEIIKMINRVYLMKQ
+486 VEIIKLINRVYLMKQ
-501 YDILVNTSFR
+501 YGILVNSSFG
-511 EMTQDYKRAM
+511 EMFQDYKKAM

-536 EKLNIPIS
+536 EKLNIQTS
-544 FRRIKEYAE
+544 FRKIKEYAE
-553 EQVQRPSD
+553 EKVTRPSD
-561 GDYDWK
+561 NDYDWK

-576 ISNNLYIMCENATKI
+576 ISNNLYIMCENATLI
-591 MNYFATKLTSTS
+591 MNYFSTFLANTS

-617 VKLAKFS
+617 IKLLKFS

-636 LVNEEWRK
+636 LVNEKWKK

-675 RKLIIGSIHQYYVF
+675 RKLIIGSIHQYYEF
-689 IKQFKQEKY
+689 IKQFKQDKY
-698 ITAKEIFDSQFNPNT
+698 LTAKEIFDSQFNPDT

-723 LKEHPSGEK
+723 LKESQNGEK
-732 FTFSDELTD
+732 FAFSDELTE
-741 LHTTLTDII
+741 LHTALTNVIKDII
-750 KEIIECS
+750 DCS

-787 TEMYNEIDSIINE
+787 TEMFNEIDTIIGE
-800 NLEVIAQVTDLYKP
+800 NLEVISQVTDLYQP

-825 EKFIAGSPK
+825 EKFIESNPK
-834 REDFKKRIQTYEEKR
+834 REDFKKRIQTYEEKK
-849 ELLNTMPNFLYMNLI
+849 LLLDTMPNFLYMNLI
-864 KINCSELNSTIRKKI
+864 KINCSELNNTIRKKI
-879 EGFIYDCLKN
+879 EGFIYDCLKS

-988 EISMKSLTEVLEN
+988 EMSMKSLTEVLEN

-1008 ELDEERAK
+1008 ELDEERTR

-1056 WALTCQARL
+1056 WALTLQARL

-1097 KYFTFINKYKVVY
+1097 KYFNFINKYKTVY
-1110 KKQREDL
+1110 KKEREDL
-1117 LWQINFDELDEF
+1117 LWQINFEDLDEF

-1143 PTFKERIYKAKVEF
+1143 PTFKERIYKAKLEF
-1157 ESFKLTVELARLLFP
+1157 ESFKLTVELAKIIFP
-1172 LVEIFQEEGVEERE
+1172 LVEIFQEEGVEEKE

-1194 CAEMAKFFPPNFIKE
+1194 CNEMAKYFPVNFIRE
-1209 DDEDAQAAFEN
+1209 EDEDAQAAFEN

-1226 QKFNKTL
+1226 QKFSKSL
-1233 EKSKNEIEKLVEEWK
+1233 EKSRPEMEKLIEEWK
-1248 IIHNMHDIEPK
+1248 IIHNMHDIEPQ
-1259 IVAEIDI
+1259 IVSEIDI
-1266 EFVGDKYNKKEFPII
+1266 EFVPDKYNKKEYPII

-1287 KVLKALETNIN
+1287 NILKALDTNIN
-1298 LVDEKLKELEEPK
+1298 LVDKKLSELEEPK

-1325 MMNDMNKIIKELK
+1325 MMNDMNKIIIELK
-1338 NAQMNLEK
+1338 EVQLNLEK
-1346 LMDQNADIKKK
+1346 LMDQNAEIKKK

-1366 AEKQFRGLM
+1366 AEKQYRGLM
-1375 EILTAKKMKIKS
+1375 DILSAKKMKIKS
-1387 VYFEKDKFSNNIKEL
+1387 VYFEKDKFVNNLKEL
-1402 ERLFGDI
+1402 EKLFGDI
-1409 RRNLNDI
+1409 KRNLNDL

>member
-1 MKQEDIKYYTF
+1 MKQENIKYYTF
-12 NDVVNIALQKTNLK
+12 KDVVNTALQKTSIL
-26 QNKKDI
+26 QSKKDV
-32 PGDAEFSL
+32 PGDVEFSL

-55 IKWCIDQTELG
+55 IKWCTDQTELG
-66 YLVNIFSFGN
+66 FVVNIFSFGN

-90 KMTDF
+90 KLTDF
-95 FLREHNLRWNEAKST
+95 FLREHNLKWDETKST
-110 YESLYRIKYENAQPQ
+110 YESLYRNKYENTKPQ
-125 TEKLNYIV
+125 VEKLNYIY
-133 ISTELNTKKIL
+133 ISTNLNTKKIL

-153 NSIGYLLENTSNC
+153 NSIGYLLESTPSC
-166 LIDLGILGQFSC
+166 LLDLGNLGQFLC
-178 NNRLVYQIPSKLKND
+178 NNRVVFQVPSKIKSD
-193 SISNKKTTIKSL
+193 SVSNKKTTIKSL
-205 IDRTQKVQ
+205 IDRTQKGLS
-213 NKEEEKIE
+213 KEERKQNEYY
-221 TIDNLEENKEKETEE
+221 TENEMDYNQKETEE

-242 NDINQA
+242 KSIDLISKEDRGKNLIGTQEEGLT
-248 EKSDKAKNLIGYEGD
+248 EKEKLEIRNAKNLIKELTGGD
-263 GLTEQEKLEIMN
+263 
-275 AKQVIKDTLKPNNLN
+275 IKSHN
-290 KSSSEFKKLM
+290 KYS
-300 NEGEEQK
+300 GREEQK
-307 IQLENDY
+307 IPTEDEY
-314 YTDQIVASIN
+314 YQEHLSVTN
-324 KKKLPPV
+324 KKKLPPLKAKRIV
-331 KTKKI
+331 N
-336 IHIPMKE
+336 IPMRE
-343 EKWNLID
+343 ERWNLID
-350 MFHAD
+350 MFHSD
-355 FKVVRVQKAKANPVL
+355 FKVVRILKAKANPVL

-406 IIDKTTKSIKRLTDD
+406 IIDKTNKSIKRLTDD
-421 YFFKYRNTKFDEPA
+421 YFFKYRNTKFEELA
-435 TEMEEYIYIIKH
+435 TEDEEYLYVIKRG
-447 DNISAEKIEL
+447 NINPEKIEL
-457 KKEAYKRYQNFIL
+457 KKEAHKRYQNFIM
-470 NSISD
+470 NSINE
-475 DYIAVMKGDWL
+475 DYIATMKGNWL
-486 FEIIKMINRVYLMKQ
+486 VEIIKLINRLYLMKE
-501 YDILVNTSFR
+501 YEILVNTSFT
-511 EMTQDYKRAM
+511 EMFQDYKKAM

-536 EKLNIPIS
+536 EKLNIQTS
-544 FRRIKEYAE
+544 FRKIKEYAE
-553 EQVQRPSD
+553 EKVTRPSD
-561 GDYDWK
+561 NDYDWK

-576 ISNNLYIMCENATKI
+576 ISNNLYIMCENATLI
-591 MNYFATKLTSTS
+591 MNYFSTFLANTS

-617 VKLAKFS
+617 IKLLKFS

-636 LVNEEWRK
+636 LVNEKWKK

-675 RKLIIGSIHQYYVF
+675 RKLIIGSIHQYYEF
-689 IKQFKQEKY
+689 IKQFKQDKY
-698 ITAKEIFDSQFNPNT
+698 LTAKEIFDSQFNPDT

-723 LKEHPSGEK
+723 LKESQNGEK
-732 FTFSDELTD
+732 FAFSDELTE
-741 LHTTLTDII
+741 LHTALTNVI
-750 KEIIECS
+750 KDIIECS

-787 TEMYNEIDSIINE
+787 TEMFNEIDIIIGE
-800 NLEVIAQVTDLYKP
+800 NLEVISQVTDLYQP

-825 EKFIAGSPK
+825 EKFIESNPK
-834 REDFKKRIQTYEEKR
+834 REDFKKRIQTYEEKK
-849 ELLNTMPNFLYMNLI
+849 LLLDTMPNFLYMNLI
-864 KINCSELNSTIRKKI
+864 KINCSELNNTIRKKI
-879 EGFIYDCLKN
+879 EGFIYDCLKS

-988 EISMKSLTEVLEN
+988 EMSMKSLTEVLEN

-1008 ELDEERAK
+1008 ELDEERTR

-1056 WALTCQARL
+1056 WALTLQARL

-1097 KYFTFINKYKVVY
+1097 KYFNFINKYKTVY
-1110 KKQREDL
+1110 KKEREDL
-1117 LWQINFDELDEF
+1117 LWQINFEDLDEF

-1143 PTFKERIYKAKVEF
+1143 PTFKERIYKAKLEF
-1157 ESFKLTVELARLLFP
+1157 ESFKLTVELAKIIFP
-1172 LVEIFQEEGVEERE
+1172 LVEIFQEEGVEEKE

-1194 CAEMAKFFPPNFIKE
+1194 CNEMAKYFPVNFIRE
-1209 DDEDAQAAFEN
+1209 EDEDAQAAFEN

-1226 QKFNKTL
+1226 QKFSKSL
-1233 EKSKNEIEKLVEEWK
+1233 EKSRPEMEKLIEEWK
-1248 IIHNMHDIEPK
+1248 IIHNMHDIEPQ
-1259 IVAEIDI
+1259 IVSEIDI
-1266 EFVGDKYNKKEFPII
+1266 EFVPDKYNKKEYPII

-1287 KVLKALETNIN
+1287 NILKALDTNIN
-1298 LVDEKLKELEEPK
+1298 LVDKKLSELEEPK

-1325 MMNDMNKIIKELK
+1325 MMNDMNKIIIELK
-1338 NAQMNLEK
+1338 EVQLNLEK
-1346 LMDQNADIKKK
+1346 LMDQNAEIKKK

-1366 AEKQFRGLM
+1366 AEKQYRGLM
-1375 EILTAKKMKIKS
+1375 DILSAKKMKIKS
-1387 VYFEKDKFSNNIKEL
+1387 VYFEKDKFVNNLKEL
-1402 ERLFGDI
+1402 EKLFGDI
-1409 RRNLNDI
+1409 KRNLNDL